1 MIFKTF
7 DSDIDNMSSRWG
19 MFGKSFSDIG
29 DTITTKWKQ
38 VTDYVAV
45 TNDATISGMMSAWKG
60 TSPVQ
65 FLSDDSVVN
74 VLNDYNKALDKG
86 AEATAKFFEAGTDN
100 DFMNGWLKQLKG
112 APATMDDYK
121 AAVAKA
127 ELAQNGLTASMVASK
142 VAALALNVAVSMGVS
157 IAISALIKL
166 VDNLVHANEK
176 AIEKAEELRD
186 KYNDFKETNASN
198 VKTLNDLKDEFE
210 ELSDG
215 VSQYGDNISLTTE
228 QYARYQEIVQQI
240 VGMSPSLAE
249 GYDTENG
256 YIADKNGLL
265 ERAIELQ
272 EIEYRNELRKITN
285 LDNLKTSMS
294 GYIAEYKEAL
304 NGGYVTSEGN
314 IIGTTIDTDFK
325 NSLWEVFNTNNRDN
339 YDGQSMARDIME
351 SLGVKDIDKEIEKY
365 INEYGYWQDSDF
377 WNDYCDKIVSNL
389 DVVTNSL
396 TAEEVGLDDT
406 IFDQNIEKL
415 ESYAEQYSDMKDS
428 VKSANESIQTDLGHI
443 AEYADGYSDLSKEQQ
458 KFVTDYLK
466 GFDISDITSENSMGI
481 LEYDEDKM
489 ASVKNQIKKFVEELS
504 HDDSTK
510 QALTDLY
517 APPSDNETI
526 EEYKNRID
534 SALEVIRKYCEAN
547 GIEIPVGISDVED
560 STTDLEDSYKQ
571 TITNA
576 QEKFDTKMSEDQ
588 LSAVEYYN
596 QATESAEK
604 YRSSLDDIYKSYN
617 GISNVDR
624 DIIYWDD
631 ENLEKYKS
639 FIESWGESAEDLK
652 GTWSTVLGSSEN
664 IDGVEVAFTAMLQ
677 TDHGLVPLDQDT
689 FWDYFDTIFNQSWNE
704 DGTFNADKFIKL
716 DSEGADMMINGQMEH
731 VANMIA
737 AAEGQYMNGVKLTA
751 DDVIAIGSPG
761 YDENGKDLLPGNNSK
776 YKGNSMH
783 EVQEWALENR
793 YALAQL
799 DEQAKKSNTTVNQLI
814 ADTEKFG
821 DNTDWESWFAENVHT
836 QEEIDKWREIAQ
848 NCNDATEA
856 KKKYLKADTSKEPP
870 VFSDIFSLKD
880 TNDTLTTLGK
890 ISESIDTIQN
900 AYNTLNSAIDE
911 YNNSGSISIDTLQ
924 SIVALGDDWYD
935 YLLDENGALK
945 LDKESLQALTLS
957 RLADMK
963 AQIQQNM
970 IDSVKK
976 INDDAS
982 AKEYLTSTNYKTA
995 DSIEAV
1001 TDAMIDQALAE
1012 KRLLVDSGDLSQENY
1027 DLIEKKLRGDIEKS
1041 NLLVSNISLDDISLS
1056 GGSSSSKSNSKSNSK
1071 DSIDIIDFAEEK
1083 LNHLNT
1089 LIDDT
1094 QKHIEQLEGSANK
1107 NALVDSLV
1115 DINKSKMNTL
1125 EQVSDLYT
1133 RMANEYLA
1141 KIPEQYKGLA
1151 KEGGLEIDKFIGDGN
1166 SEVTDAIKDY
1176 QTWANKVDDINSQLI
1191 ELKQTLKDLEV
1202 DKFNNIKDDFDSM
1215 YSILDKNK
1223 SKIKDVVSLLET
1235 QEQNVGQGFYEE
1247 LITETKS
1254 QIQIL
1259 KEERDTLTSQMTS
1272 ALRNGIEYGSNEW
1285 KDMYDALQDVDS
1297 SIISCENDLKDFQ
1310 RSINELHWNTLEKIK
1325 DQFSSISSELDNL
1338 NSLLEKDT
1346 VTSNGKFTS
1355 EAITQIGLLAQKY
1368 ELAKNEVSQY
1378 NKEIKY
1384 LENLYKNGKIS
1395 INEYT
1400 DKLNELRDS
1409 QFSSISTAEEAKKA
1423 ILDLAEARVNEAI
1436 DAIDEETDAYEELIN
1451 KQKDSLQAEKD
1462 LYEYKKNIAQK
1473 EKEISALKRKINAMM
1488 GSDDASTI
1496 AEREKLEAE
1505 LAEAVNDLEDYK
1517 YDHSVEVRS
1526 DALDKELEDY
1536 KDAQDKRTEA
1546 LKDSL
1551 KNEEEVLNK
1560 AISEAKSRAN
1570 EISNTLLTLER
1581 KQGITI
1587 ASCIITPWRTGSS
1600 AIAGYNQALN
1610 SSTSN
1615 FTAKLNGI
1623 KTNIQSVQ
1631 TQANNMASTIMSAFN
1646 ISNNSGVYEAISKV
1660 RQNLYNTSVESIH
1673 LKQWISS
1680 ALNSTYGNGAVN
1692 SINNVRDA
1700 ANKAGSSVNGLRYEI
1715 NQLSKSIPDLTTNMT
1730 AFATGAY
1737 AASSYKDLLDMIKR
1751 NEAKLSAQSGQG
1763 NLPSAGINK
1772 YLPFP
1777 MFAEG
1782 GVVNGKSN
1790 KLAQSFGEDVTIFAK
1805 KGERVLSLEQTK
1817 SFDKLV
1823 SNLPEIT
1830 PKLEDFVKTFKLP
1843 QNNFTKVGSSTPIIN
1858 IDAGITVQGN
1868 IDKNF
1873 AKEFENMQ
1881 NQLTK
1886 NVTGKIATS
1895 LEKLGMQKNN
1905 CRPL

>member
-1 MIFKTF
+1 MALVMAENEGVSAKQKDIVETISQIAAKETLIEVSNKELLSNVNEKLAKTGVTSATEELTIAKLREVAASNEEGSALAKETLEMLGLGEASKATSIALKGLAMVGNMIAAWAIAEVLQLAIKGL
-7 DSDIDNMSSRWG
+7 DELANSVDNCKERVDTLMSSYQ
-19 MFGKSFSDIG
+19 
-29 DTITTKWKQ
+29 T
-38 VTDYVAV
+38 
-45 TNDATISGMMSAWKG
+45 
-60 TSPVQ
+60 
-65 FLSDDSVVN
+65 
-74 VLNDYNKALDKG
+74 ALDTANSNASRVEELASDYEKLSKG
-86 AEATAKFFEAGTDN
+86 VNNLGENVSLTSKEYEQYNSLVSEIADMFPTLIQGYNDQGTAILN
-100 DFMNGWLKQLKG
+100 LKG
-112 APATMDDYK
+112 
-121 AAVAKA
+121 
-127 ELAQNGLTASMVASK
+127 
-142 VAALALNVAVSMGVS
+142 NVEG
-157 IAISALIKL
+157 
-166 VDNLVHANEK
+166 
-176 AIEKAEELRD
+176 LRD
-186 KYNDFKETNASN
+186 A
-198 VKTLNDLKDEFE
+198 
-210 ELSDG
+210 
-215 VSQYGDNISLTTE
+215 
-228 QYARYQEIVQQI
+228 
-240 VGMSPSLAE
+240 
-249 GYDTENG
+249 
-256 YIADKNGLL
+256 
-265 ERAIELQ
+265 
-272 EIEYRNELRKITN
+272 
-285 LDNLKTSMS
+285 
-294 GYIAEYKEAL
+294 YKEAQTEAYNTL
-304 NGGYVTSEGN
+304 IASGENGDGN
-314 IIGTTIDTDFK
+314 DIIK
-325 NSLWEVFNTNNRDN
+325 QWEDIHNT
-339 YDGQSMARDIME
+339 GFFARLFD
-351 SLGVKDIDKEIEKY
+351 LGAADVGGKISVSDALAQLEEIQK
-365 INEYGYWQDSDF
+365 
-377 WNDYCDKIVSNL
+377 
-389 DVVTNSL
+389 L
-396 TAEEVGLDDT
+396 TAEEYR
-406 IFDQNIEKL
+406 NIENIVEVGSHKEI
-415 ESYAEQYSDMKDS
+415 ESLTD
-428 VKSANESIQTDLGHI
+428 IQKEIGYGSYIGKALGI
-443 AEYADGYSDLSKEQQ
+443 DEN
-458 KFVTDYLK
+458 VTDK
-466 GFDISDITSENSMGI
+466 EF
-481 LEYDEDKM
+481 
-489 ASVKNQIKKFVEELS
+489 EEAK
-504 HDDSTK
+504 K
-510 QALTDLY
+510 QAKILAQTY
-517 APPSDNETI
+517 NAEI
-526 EEYKNRID
+526 E
-534 SALEVIRKYCEAN
+534 SAL
-547 GIEIPVGISDVED
+547 SDVETLANAYLMTNDDYSKLTDNSKTAASLLVNNLTEDIANDFSSKEDVGSWVD
-560 STTDLEDSYKQ
+560 SVVSKLQNNPTLSNAINGLFTTDLSNMSVDEVKAVVDRYINTIAKILEEDPVELKIRLGFDSYDKLAKEYNQ
-571 TITNA
+571 TIENA

-856 KKKYLKADTSKEPP
+856 KKKYLKADTSKETPI
-870 VFSDIFSLKD
+870 FSDIFSLKD
-880 TNDTLTTLGK
+880 TEDNLTALGK

-1094 QKHIEQLEGSANK
+1094 QKHIEQLEGSGNK
-1107 NALVDSLV
+1107 NALTDSLI

-1310 RSINELHWNTLEKIK
+1310 KSINELHWNTLEKIK
-1325 DQFSSISSELDNL
+1325 DQFSSISSELDSL

-1355 EAITQIGLLAQKY
+1355 ESITRIGLLAQKY
-1368 ELAKNEVSQY
+1368 ELARNEVAQY

-1700 ANKAGSSVNGLRYEI
+1700 ANKANIILY
-1715 NQLSKSIPDLTTNMT
+1715 
-1730 AFATGAY
+1730 
-1737 AASSYKDLLDMIKR
+1737 IK
-1751 NEAKLSAQSGQG
+1751 
-1763 NLPSAGINK
+1763 
-1772 YLPFP
+1772 
-1777 MFAEG
+1777 
-1782 GVVNGKSN
+1782 
-1790 KLAQSFGEDVTIFAK
+1790 
-1805 KGERVLSLEQTK
+1805 
-1817 SFDKLV
+1817 
-1823 SNLPEIT
+1823 
-1830 PKLEDFVKTFKLP
+1830 
-1843 QNNFTKVGSSTPIIN
+1843 
-1858 IDAGITVQGN
+1858 
-1868 IDKNF
+1868 
-1873 AKEFENMQ
+1873 
-1881 NQLTK
+1881 
-1886 NVTGKIATS
+1886 
-1895 LEKLGMQKNN
+1895 
-1905 CRPL
+1905 

>member
-1 MIFKTF
+1 MIFKTIDSSVDNTRKTLSLFNKDWNTYKTNWQQGFSQNGIAGGIKSIFQSSNSNSVISKDQLQILRNWNNAVEHGCTSQKTFNRIIENADDNTKLYFSGLNKGKGSVEGLKNAQNVAKQSTIGLTIAQTALNAAISLGITAAIMLAIKGF
-7 DSDIDNMSSRWG
+7 DKLANSAKRASEAADEAFSNTTEKVQKNEEEAKSLDELISKYKELKTSENLDVDGRKEIKEIQNDIADLVGVQASNLDLVN
-19 MFGKSFSDIG
+19 GKLDDEISKLDEISEKEAKNAYE
-29 DTITTKWKQ
+29 T
-38 VTDYVAV
+38 
-45 TNDATISGMMSAWKG
+45 ATANYNNSKKASEKATG
-60 TSPVQ
+60 
-65 FLSDDSVVN
+65 DDSFLFFDGIAYTGKREKEAEKILQNAGFNN
-74 VLNDYNKALDKG
+74 VQAGGFFGNTLFVRDEFDDDYN
-86 AEATAKFFEAGTDN
+86 E
-100 DFMNGWLKQLKG
+100 LKG
-112 APATMDDYK
+112 AQEKADYLQSMIDIL
-121 AAVAKA
+121 
-127 ELAQNGLTASMVASK
+127 EQNG
-142 VAALALNVAVSMGVS
+142 
-157 IAISALIKL
+157 
-166 VDNLVHANEK
+166 
-176 AIEKAEELRD
+176 
-186 KYNDFKETNASN
+186 
-198 VKTLNDLKDEFE
+198 
-210 ELSDG
+210 
-215 VSQYGDNISLTTE
+215 Q
-228 QYARYQEIVQQI
+228 
-240 VGMSPSLAE
+240 
-249 GYDTENG
+249 
-256 YIADKNGLL
+256 
-265 ERAIELQ
+265 RA
-272 EIEYRNELRKITN
+272 
-285 LDNLKTSMS
+285 
-294 GYIAEYKEAL
+294 
-304 NGGYVTSEGN
+304 
-314 IIGTTIDTDFK
+314 
-325 NSLWEVFNTNNRDN
+325 
-339 YDGQSMARDIME
+339 
-351 SLGVKDIDKEIEKY
+351 
-365 INEYGYWQDSDF
+365 
-377 WNDYCDKIVSNL
+377 
-389 DVVTNSL
+389 
-396 TAEEVGLDDT
+396 
-406 IFDQNIEKL
+406 
-415 ESYAEQYSDMKDS
+415 
-428 VKSANESIQTDLGHI
+428 
-443 AEYADGYSDLSKEQQ
+443 
-458 KFVTDYLK
+458 
-466 GFDISDITSENSMGI
+466 
-481 LEYDEDKM
+481 
-489 ASVKNQIKKFVEELS
+489 
-504 HDDSTK
+504 
-510 QALTDLY
+510 TDLY
-517 APPSDNETI
+517 AGLISQRDKYLQYIDNQQDAANSLVNSWISYSQFSNDELSKI
-526 EEYKNRID
+526 NVDSVDSFEEYRQKMIAEAKNDESIGKMLAD
-534 SALEVIRKYCEAN
+534 GTLSDEDLENAVNDFMATSTKFSTWYEQWIGN
-547 GIEIPVGISDVED
+547 IESDVQH
-560 STTDLEDSYKQ
+560 K
-571 TITNA
+571 
-576 QEKFDTKMSEDQ
+576 
-588 LSAVEYYN
+588 
-596 QATESAEK
+596 
-604 YRSSLDDIYKSYN
+604 
-617 GISNVDR
+617 
-624 DIIYWDD
+624 
-631 ENLEKYKS
+631 
-639 FIESWGESAEDLK
+639 
-652 GTWSTVLGSSEN
+652 
-664 IDGVEVAFTAMLQ
+664 
-677 TDHGLVPLDQDT
+677 
-689 FWDYFDTIFNQSWNE
+689 
-704 DGTFNADKFIKL
+704 
-716 DSEGADMMINGQMEH
+716 
-731 VANMIA
+731 
-737 AAEGQYMNGVKLTA
+737 
-751 DDVIAIGSPG
+751 
-761 YDENGKDLLPGNNSK
+761 
-776 YKGNSMH
+776 
-783 EVQEWALENR
+783 
-793 YALAQL
+793 
-799 DEQAKKSNTTVNQLI
+799 
-814 ADTEKFG
+814 
-821 DNTDWESWFAENVHT
+821 
-836 QEEIDKWREIAQ
+836 
-848 NCNDATEA
+848 
-856 KKKYLKADTSKEPP
+856 PP

-880 TNDTLTTLGK
+880 TEDNLTALGK

-1056 GGSSSSKSNSKSNSK
+1056 GGSSSSKSNSK

-1115 DINKSKMNTL
+1115 DINKSKMDTL

-1133 RMANEYLA
+1133 RMADEYLA
-1141 KIPEQYKGLA
+1141 KIPKQYKELA

-1166 SEVTDAIKDY
+1166 SEVTDAIKNY
-1176 QTWANKVDDINSQLI
+1176 QTWADKVDDINSQLI

-1215 YSILDKNK
+1215 YGILDKNK

-1259 KEERDTLTSQMTS
+1259 KEERDTLTSQMAS

-1310 RSINELHWNTLEKIK
+1310 KSINELHWNTLEKIK
-1325 DQFSSISSELDNL
+1325 DQFSSISSELDSL

-1346 VTSNGKFTS
+1346 VTSNGNFTS
-1355 EAITQIGLLAQKY
+1355 ESITRIGLLAQKY
-1368 ELAKNEVSQY
+1368 ELARNEVAQY
-1378 NKEIKY
+1378 NEEIKY

-1436 DAIDEETDAYEELIN
+1436 DDETDAYEELIN

-1560 AISEAKSRAN
+1560 AINEAKSRAN

-1623 KTNIQSVQ
+1623 KTNIQGVQ

-1673 LKQWISS
+1673 LGQWISS

-1692 SINNVRDA
+1692 SINNVKDA
-1700 ANKAGSSVNGLRYEI
+1700 ANKANIILY
-1715 NQLSKSIPDLTTNMT
+1715 
-1730 AFATGAY
+1730 
-1737 AASSYKDLLDMIKR
+1737 IK
-1751 NEAKLSAQSGQG
+1751 
-1763 NLPSAGINK
+1763 
-1772 YLPFP
+1772 
-1777 MFAEG
+1777 
-1782 GVVNGKSN
+1782 
-1790 KLAQSFGEDVTIFAK
+1790 
-1805 KGERVLSLEQTK
+1805 
-1817 SFDKLV
+1817 
-1823 SNLPEIT
+1823 
-1830 PKLEDFVKTFKLP
+1830 
-1843 QNNFTKVGSSTPIIN
+1843 
-1858 IDAGITVQGN
+1858 
-1868 IDKNF
+1868 
-1873 AKEFENMQ
+1873 
-1881 NQLTK
+1881 
-1886 NVTGKIATS
+1886 
-1895 LEKLGMQKNN
+1895 
-1905 CRPL
+1905 

>member
-1 MIFKTF
+1 MAENEGVSAKQKDIVETISQIAAKETLIEVSNKELLSNVNEKLAKTGVTSATEELTIAKLREVAASNEEGSALAKETLEMLGLGEASKATSIALKGLAMVGNMIAAWAIAEVLQLAIKGL
-7 DSDIDNMSSRWG
+7 DELANSVDNCKERVDTLMSSYQ
-19 MFGKSFSDIG
+19 
-29 DTITTKWKQ
+29 T
-38 VTDYVAV
+38 
-45 TNDATISGMMSAWKG
+45 
-60 TSPVQ
+60 
-65 FLSDDSVVN
+65 
-74 VLNDYNKALDKG
+74 ALDTANSNASRVEELASDYEKLSKG
-86 AEATAKFFEAGTDN
+86 VNNLGENVSLTSKEYEQYNSLVSEIADMFPTLIQGYNDQGTAILN
-100 DFMNGWLKQLKG
+100 LKG
-112 APATMDDYK
+112 
-121 AAVAKA
+121 
-127 ELAQNGLTASMVASK
+127 
-142 VAALALNVAVSMGVS
+142 NVEG
-157 IAISALIKL
+157 
-166 VDNLVHANEK
+166 
-176 AIEKAEELRD
+176 LRD
-186 KYNDFKETNASN
+186 A
-198 VKTLNDLKDEFE
+198 
-210 ELSDG
+210 
-215 VSQYGDNISLTTE
+215 
-228 QYARYQEIVQQI
+228 
-240 VGMSPSLAE
+240 
-249 GYDTENG
+249 
-256 YIADKNGLL
+256 
-265 ERAIELQ
+265 
-272 EIEYRNELRKITN
+272 
-285 LDNLKTSMS
+285 
-294 GYIAEYKEAL
+294 YKEAQTEAYNTL
-304 NGGYVTSEGN
+304 IASGENGDGN
-314 IIGTTIDTDFK
+314 DIIK
-325 NSLWEVFNTNNRDN
+325 QWEDIHNT
-339 YDGQSMARDIME
+339 GFFARLFD
-351 SLGVKDIDKEIEKY
+351 LGAADVGGKISVSDALAQLEEIQK
-365 INEYGYWQDSDF
+365 
-377 WNDYCDKIVSNL
+377 
-389 DVVTNSL
+389 L
-396 TAEEVGLDDT
+396 TAEEYR
-406 IFDQNIEKL
+406 NIENIVEVGSHKEI
-415 ESYAEQYSDMKDS
+415 ESLTD
-428 VKSANESIQTDLGHI
+428 IQKEIGYGSYIGKALGI
-443 AEYADGYSDLSKEQQ
+443 DEN
-458 KFVTDYLK
+458 VTDK
-466 GFDISDITSENSMGI
+466 EF
-481 LEYDEDKM
+481 
-489 ASVKNQIKKFVEELS
+489 EEAK
-504 HDDSTK
+504 K
-510 QALTDLY
+510 QAKILAQTY
-517 APPSDNETI
+517 NAEI
-526 EEYKNRID
+526 E
-534 SALEVIRKYCEAN
+534 SAL
-547 GIEIPVGISDVED
+547 SDVETLANAYLMTNDDYSKLTDNSKTAASLLVNNLTEDIANDFSSKEDVGSWVD
-560 STTDLEDSYKQ
+560 SVVSKLQNNPTLSNAINGLFTTDLSNMSVDEVKAVVDRYINTIAKILEEDPVELKIRLGFDSYDKLAKEYNQ
-571 TITNA
+571 TIENA

-856 KKKYLKADTSKEPP
+856 KKKYLKADTSKETPI
-870 VFSDIFSLKD
+870 FSDIFSLKD
-880 TNDTLTTLGK
+880 TEDNLTALGK

-1094 QKHIEQLEGSANK
+1094 QKHIEQLEGSGNK
-1107 NALVDSLV
+1107 NALTDSLI

-1505 LAEAVNDLEDYK
+1505 LAEVVNDLEDYK

-1560 AISEAKSRAN
+1560 AINEAKSRAN

-1587 ASCIITPWRTGSS
+1587 ASCIINPWRTGSS

>member
-1 MIFKTF
+1 MIFKT
-7 DSDIDNMSSRWG
+7 IDDNSTLSGRRIVSTFEARRIAQEKVNASLREHAAQLEIDKAALTSLEQKVASGTTYEEAYAQSMKRASAAA
-19 MFGKSFSDIG
+19 KEHA
-29 DTITTKWKQ
+29 ITTKGLAGTTDTFVAKQ
-38 VTDYVAV
+38 RSAQAAM
-45 TNDATISGMMSAWKG
+45 DATATSSKG
-60 TSPVQ
+60 A
-65 FLSDDSVVN
+65 VVG
-74 VLNDYNKALDKG
+74 VKALK
-86 AEATAKFFEAGTDN
+86 
-100 DFMNGWLKQLKG
+100 
-112 APATMDDYK
+112 
-121 AAVAKA
+121 
-127 ELAQNGLTASMVASK
+127 LAFNMFSGIVISF
-142 VAALALNVAVSMGVS
+142 
-157 IAISALIKL
+157 AISKIIEGFQYLAESAERAKEKL
-166 VDNLVHANEK
+166 ENIRTDLSENNSSYE
-176 AIEKAEELRD
+176 
-186 KYNDFKETNASN
+186 SN
-198 VKTLNDLKDEFE
+198 RKTLEGLRSEYDELTDKADKLGGVQNLTNE
-210 ELSDG
+210 EYQRYTEII
-215 VSQYGDNISLTTE
+215 SQILGITPKLITGWDDEGNAIS
-228 QYARYQEIVQQI
+228 
-240 VGMSPSLAE
+240 
-249 GYDTENG
+249 N
-256 YIADKNGLL
+256 KNGLL
-265 ERAIELQ
+265 QQSIDLLDEEYEKSLRNNTTKKKNEDVANGVITELDEFENSADTKTASGTRYDLVWKDFRDYVDKAVAKGIDYTYKNTGVVGHDSEDVAYAINEFVYGDSLYETTELNEVYGWLGSLQ
-272 EIEYRNELRKITN
+272 ERI
-285 LDNLKTSMS
+285 SS
-294 GYIAEYKEAL
+294 
-304 NGGYVTSEGN
+304 SE
-314 IIGTTIDTDFK
+314 
-325 NSLWEVFNTNNRDN
+325 
-339 YDGQSMARDIME
+339 E
-351 SLGVKDIDKEIEKY
+351 SLKQFTESLS
-365 INEYGYWQDSDF
+365 DSDNPIYQWF
-377 WNDYCDKIVSNL
+377 TDEQIDQLIEDSNSYFQELDRIQDDRETYYQKYKDQLNWNARATTDNNGENAYKQLSD
-389 DVVTNSL
+389 
-396 TAEEVGLDDT
+396 
-406 IFDQNIEKL
+406 
-415 ESYAEQYSDMKDS
+415 ESK
-428 VKSANESIQTDLGHI
+428 T
-443 AEYADGYSDLSKEQQ
+443 
-458 KFVTDYLK
+458 
-466 GFDISDITSENSMGI
+466 
-481 LEYDEDKM
+481 
-489 ASVKNQIKKFVEELS
+489 
-504 HDDSTK
+504 
-510 QALTDLY
+510 ALTDYIDNLDY
-517 APPSDNETI
+517 ASIKTSD
-526 EEYKNRID
+526 D
-534 SALEVIRKYCEAN
+534 FVDMAN
-547 GIEIPVGISDVED
+547 NVKSFTKLLASD
-560 STTDLEDSYKQ
+560 STLSDYMSDIYTPQGDDESIEDYSKRVNDAIKNVQKYIKDNNLNVSLDFGTDENPKGIKESVNKLEDSYDQAIDRFSNHATEKQ
-571 TITNA
+571 SKAMAEA
-576 QEKFDTKMSEDQ
+576 QQNLEDEYQKISDWGLDDYADQIKNGTLPSQFGNVDMDNRQIIDWNIDNIERWKDALSDIKYYDKDGNFVESYYDQ
-588 LSAVEYYN
+588 LE
-596 QATESAEK
+596 ESAK
-604 YRSSLDDIYKSYN
+604 N
-617 GISNVDR
+617 
-624 DIIYWDD
+624 
-631 ENLEKYKS
+631 
-639 FIESWGESAEDLK
+639 GESCIDTVFGDLMDK
-652 GTWSTVLGSSEN
+652 IEGYGD
-664 IDGVEVAFTAMLQ
+664 ITALSFSHVVNN
-677 TDHGLVPLDQDT
+677 D
-689 FWDYFDTIFNQSWNE
+689 
-704 DGTFNADKFIKL
+704 DGTFEFLGQKTAEEYLYGILDMAKKDGDMSIDHILELDKKGFKNAEVYDAQGKVIGETYIHGIISGFNENAEDI
-716 DSEGADMMINGQMEH
+716 SELTHFAGKYGAVQ
-731 VANMIA
+731 IA
-737 AAEGQYMNGVKLTA
+737 KDEIAELEKQF
-751 DDVIAIGSPG
+751 
-761 YDENGKDLLPGNNSK
+761 GKDGSQTIK
-776 YKGNSMH
+776 
-783 EVQEWALENR
+783 
-793 YALAQL
+793 
-799 DEQAKKSNTTVNQLI
+799 DFF
-814 ADTEKFG
+814 DTEG
-821 DNTDWESWFAENVHT
+821 INT
-836 QEEIDKWREIAQ
+836 QEEIDYF
-848 NCNDATEA
+848 NDVTKNAKTAEEAIKAYTNA
-856 KKKYLKADTSKEPP
+856 KKASKEPP

-900 AYNTLNSAIDE
+900 AYNTLNSAIEE
-911 YNNSGSISIDTLQ
+911 YNDSGSISIDALQ
-924 SIVALGDDWYD
+924 SIIALGDDWYD

-1133 RMANEYLA
+1133 RMADEYLA
-1141 KIPEQYKGLA
+1141 KIHEQYKGLA

-1166 SEVTDAIKDY
+1166 SEVTDAIKNY
-1176 QTWANKVDDINSQLI
+1176 QTWADKVDDINSQLI

-1215 YSILDKNK
+1215 YNILDKNK

-1310 RSINELHWNTLEKIK
+1310 KSINELHWNTLEKIK
-1325 DQFSSISSELDNL
+1325 DQFSSISSELDSL

-1355 EAITQIGLLAQKY
+1355 ESITRIGLLAQKY
-1368 ELAKNEVSQY
+1368 ELARNEVSQY
-1378 NKEIKY
+1378 NEEIKY
-1384 LENLYKNGKIS
+1384 LDKLYSEGKVS

-1423 ILDLAEARVNEAI
+1423 ILDLAESRVNEAI
-1436 DAIDEETDAYEELIN
+1436 DAINDETDAYEELIN
-1451 KQKDSLQAEKD
+1451 KQKESLQAEKD
-1462 LYEYKKNIAQK
+1462 LYEYKKNIVQK
-1473 EKEISALKRKINAMM
+1473 EKEISSIKRKINAMM
-1488 GSDDASTI
+1488 GSDDAATI

-1517 YDHSVEVRS
+1517 YDHAVDTRS

-1536 KDAQDKRTEA
+1536 KDAQEKRTEA

-1551 KNEEEVLNK
+1551 KNEDKVLKK
-1560 AISEAKSRAN
+1560 AIAEAKSRAN
-1570 EISNTLLTLER
+1570 EISKTLLDLEK
-1581 KQGITI
+1581 KQNVSIN
-1587 ASCIITPWRTGSS
+1587 SCIINPWRTGSS

>member
-1 MIFKTF
+1 MIFKT
-7 DSDIDNMSSRWG
+7 IDDNSTLSGQRIVSTFEARRIAQEKVNASLREHAAQLEIDKAALTSLEQKVASGTTYEEAYAQSMKRASAAA
-19 MFGKSFSDIG
+19 KEHA
-29 DTITTKWKQ
+29 ITTKGIAGTTDTFVAKQ
-38 VTDYVAV
+38 KSAQAAI
-45 TNDATISGMMSAWKG
+45 DATATSSKG
-60 TSPVQ
+60 A
-65 FLSDDSVVN
+65 VVG
-74 VLNDYNKALDKG
+74 VKALK
-86 AEATAKFFEAGTDN
+86 
-100 DFMNGWLKQLKG
+100 
-112 APATMDDYK
+112 
-121 AAVAKA
+121 
-127 ELAQNGLTASMVASK
+127 LAFNMFSGIVISF
-142 VAALALNVAVSMGVS
+142 
-157 IAISALIKL
+157 AISKIIEGFQYLAESAERAKEKL
-166 VDNLVHANEK
+166 ENIRTNLTENNSSYE
-176 AIEKAEELRD
+176 
-186 KYNDFKETNASN
+186 SN
-198 VKTLNDLKDEFE
+198 RKTLEGLRSEYDELTDKADKLGGVQNLTNE
-210 ELSDG
+210 EYQRYTEIM
-215 VSQYGDNISLTTE
+215 SQILGIAPKLITGWDNEGNAIS
-228 QYARYQEIVQQI
+228 
-240 VGMSPSLAE
+240 
-249 GYDTENG
+249 N
-256 YIADKNGLL
+256 KNGLL
-265 ERAIELQ
+265 QKSIDLLDEEYEKSLRNNTTKKKNEDVANGVITELDEFENSADTKTASGTRYDLVWKDFRDYVDKAVAKGIDYTYKNTGVVGHDSADVAYAINEFVYGDSLYEMTELNKVYGWLGSLQ
-272 EIEYRNELRKITN
+272 ERISSSEESLKQFTESLSDSENPIYQWFTDEQIDQLIEDSNAYFQELDRIQDDRETYYQKFKDQLNWNAQAVADDSGQNVYKQLSDESKSAITDYINN
-285 LDNLKTSMS
+285 LDYASIKTSDDFLAMDNDVRSFTKTLASDDTFADYINDIYTPQGEDESIEDYSKRVNDAIANVQKYIKDNNLSIPLDFGAEDDPKGIQESVDKLQDKYDATINRFKTNEESNLEELKLSYQEAIDKRKELYS
-294 GYIAEYKEAL
+294 GTDYVGNVDINNRPVVINDDGSYSTTSTSFQEKWVGDEENGHYIITHFTPILPDGTVLDDDSLNEYIDKILNSANPMEADKVE
-304 NGGYVTSEGN
+304 NGGKGIVYKV
-314 IIGTTIDTDFK
+314 DT
-325 NSLWEVFNTNNRDN
+325 
-339 YDGQSMARDIME
+339 
-351 SLGVKDIDKEIEKY
+351 
-365 INEYGYWQDSDF
+365 
-377 WNDYCDKIVSNL
+377 
-389 DVVTNSL
+389 
-396 TAEEVGLDDT
+396 
-406 IFDQNIEKL
+406 
-415 ESYAEQYSDMKDS
+415 
-428 VKSANESIQTDLGHI
+428 
-443 AEYADGYSDLSKEQQ
+443 
-458 KFVTDYLK
+458 
-466 GFDISDITSENSMGI
+466 
-481 LEYDEDKM
+481 
-489 ASVKNQIKKFVEELS
+489 QI
-504 HDDSTK
+504 
-510 QALTDLY
+510 
-517 APPSDNETI
+517 
-526 EEYKNRID
+526 
-534 SALEVIRKYCEAN
+534 
-547 GIEIPVGISDVED
+547 
-560 STTDLEDSYKQ
+560 
-571 TITNA
+571 
-576 QEKFDTKMSEDQ
+576 
-588 LSAVEYYN
+588 
-596 QATESAEK
+596 
-604 YRSSLDDIYKSYN
+604 
-617 GISNVDR
+617 
-624 DIIYWDD
+624 
-631 ENLEKYKS
+631 
-639 FIESWGESAEDLK
+639 
-652 GTWSTVLGSSEN
+652 
-664 IDGVEVAFTAMLQ
+664 
-677 TDHGLVPLDQDT
+677 
-689 FWDYFDTIFNQSWNE
+689 
-704 DGTFNADKFIKL
+704 
-716 DSEGADMMINGQMEH
+716 
-731 VANMIA
+731 
-737 AAEGQYMNGVKLTA
+737 
-751 DDVIAIGSPG
+751 
-761 YDENGKDLLPGNNSK
+761 NGKDITDDNLEDAFGVADAWDVDMHNLQDK
-776 YKGNSMH
+776 MYK
-783 EVQEWALENR
+783 
-793 YALAQL
+793 
-799 DEQAKKSNTTVNQLI
+799 DEAAIKTQIAKFDDGVDGSQKI
-814 ADTEKFG
+814 KDFFDTEG
-821 DNTDWESWFAENVHT
+821 INT
-836 QEEIDKWREIAQ
+836 QEEIDAFNDVTKGINNADLAIQKWNEHKIEG
-848 NCNDATEA
+848 N
-856 KKKYLKADTSKEPP
+856 KTSI
-870 VFSDIFSLKD
+870 SDIFQLKNANNES
-880 TNDTLTTLGK
+880 TELGK
-890 ISESIDTIQN
+890 LSDQLDKIQTAYSSLMAATEQYNETGYITIDQ
-900 AYNTLNSAIDE
+900 YQAI
-911 YNNSGSISIDTLQ
+911 L
-924 SIVALGDDWYD
+924 
-935 YLLDENGALK
+935 ENGAQFLDYLVDEDGNLK
-945 LDKESLQALTLS
+945 TDTASMQELAKA
-957 RLADMK
+957 RLYEME
-963 AQIQQNM
+963 AQIQQGLVDNVT
-970 IDSVKK
+970 S
-976 INDDAS
+976 INTEADANT
-982 AKEYLTSTNYKTA
+982 YLASTNYELA
-995 DSIEAV
+995 DSYQAV
-1001 TDAMIDQALAE
+1001 SQAAIDTWKTQALKNGLSSNVIDTVLE
-1012 KRLLVDSGDLSQENY
+1012 KYNSDSKKISDLTQKTILGVDTNPDAT
-1027 DLIEKKLRGDIEKS
+1027 LR
-1041 NLLVSNISLDDISLS
+1041 
-1056 GGSSSSKSNSKSNSK
+1056 SSSSNSGSSKSNSK

-1094 QKHIEQLEGSANK
+1094 QKHIEQLEGSGNK
-1107 NALVDSLV
+1107 NALTDSLI

-1176 QTWANKVDDINSQLI
+1176 QTWADKVDDINSQLI

-1235 QEQNVGQGFYEE
+1235 QGQNVGQGFYEE

-1310 RSINELHWNTLEKIK
+1310 KSINELHWNTLEKIK
-1325 DQFSSISSELDNL
+1325 DQFSSISSELDSL

-1355 EAITQIGLLAQKY
+1355 ESITRIGLLAQKY
-1368 ELAKNEVSQY
+1368 ELARNEVAQY

>member
-1 MIFKTF
+1 MIFKT
-7 DSDIDNMSSRWG
+7 IDDNSTLSGQRIVSTFEARRIAQEKVNASLREHAAQLEIDKAALTSLEQKVASGTTYEEAYAQSMKRASAAA
-19 MFGKSFSDIG
+19 KEHA
-29 DTITTKWKQ
+29 ITTKGLAGTTDTFVAKQ
-38 VTDYVAV
+38 KSAQAAM
-45 TNDATISGMMSAWKG
+45 DATATSSKG
-60 TSPVQ
+60 A
-65 FLSDDSVVN
+65 VVG
-74 VLNDYNKALDKG
+74 VKALK
-86 AEATAKFFEAGTDN
+86 
-100 DFMNGWLKQLKG
+100 
-112 APATMDDYK
+112 
-121 AAVAKA
+121 
-127 ELAQNGLTASMVASK
+127 LAFNMFSEIVISF
-142 VAALALNVAVSMGVS
+142 
-157 IAISALIKL
+157 AISKIIEGFQYLAESAERAKEKL
-166 VDNLVHANEK
+166 ENIRTDLSENNSSYE
-176 AIEKAEELRD
+176 
-186 KYNDFKETNASN
+186 SN
-198 VKTLNDLKDEFE
+198 RKTLEGLRSEYDELTDKADKLGGVQNLTNE
-210 ELSDG
+210 EYQRYTEIM
-215 VSQYGDNISLTTE
+215 SQILGIAPKLITGWDDEGNAIS
-228 QYARYQEIVQQI
+228 
-240 VGMSPSLAE
+240 
-249 GYDTENG
+249 N
-256 YIADKNGLL
+256 KNGLL
-265 ERAIELQ
+265 QKSIDLLDEEYEKSLRNNTTKKKNEDVANGVLTELDEFENSADTKTVSGTRHDLVWKDFRDYVDKAVAKGIDYTYKNTGVVGHDSADVAYAINEFVYGDNLFKDIGRDNSTESWLQAFQERILSSEESLKQFTESLSDSENPIYQWFTDEQIDQLIEDSNAYFQELDRIQDDRETYYQKFKDQLNWNAQAVADDSGQNVYKQLSDESKSAITDY
-272 EIEYRNELRKITN
+272 INN
-285 LDNLKTSMS
+285 LDYASIKTSDDFLAMDNDVRSFTKTLASDDTFADYINDIYTPQGEDESIEDYSKRVNDAIANVQKYIKDNNLSIPLDFGVEDDPKGIQESVDKLQDKYDATINRFKTNEESNLEELKLSYQEAIDKRKELYS
-294 GYIAEYKEAL
+294 GTDYVGNVDINNRPVVINDDGSYSTTSTSFQEKWVGDEENGHYIITHFTPILPDGTVLDDDSLNEYIDKILNSANPMEADKVE
-304 NGGYVTSEGN
+304 NGGKGIVYKV
-314 IIGTTIDTDFK
+314 DT
-325 NSLWEVFNTNNRDN
+325 
-339 YDGQSMARDIME
+339 
-351 SLGVKDIDKEIEKY
+351 
-365 INEYGYWQDSDF
+365 
-377 WNDYCDKIVSNL
+377 
-389 DVVTNSL
+389 
-396 TAEEVGLDDT
+396 
-406 IFDQNIEKL
+406 
-415 ESYAEQYSDMKDS
+415 
-428 VKSANESIQTDLGHI
+428 
-443 AEYADGYSDLSKEQQ
+443 
-458 KFVTDYLK
+458 
-466 GFDISDITSENSMGI
+466 
-481 LEYDEDKM
+481 
-489 ASVKNQIKKFVEELS
+489 QI
-504 HDDSTK
+504 
-510 QALTDLY
+510 
-517 APPSDNETI
+517 
-526 EEYKNRID
+526 
-534 SALEVIRKYCEAN
+534 
-547 GIEIPVGISDVED
+547 
-560 STTDLEDSYKQ
+560 
-571 TITNA
+571 
-576 QEKFDTKMSEDQ
+576 
-588 LSAVEYYN
+588 
-596 QATESAEK
+596 
-604 YRSSLDDIYKSYN
+604 
-617 GISNVDR
+617 
-624 DIIYWDD
+624 
-631 ENLEKYKS
+631 
-639 FIESWGESAEDLK
+639 
-652 GTWSTVLGSSEN
+652 
-664 IDGVEVAFTAMLQ
+664 
-677 TDHGLVPLDQDT
+677 
-689 FWDYFDTIFNQSWNE
+689 
-704 DGTFNADKFIKL
+704 
-716 DSEGADMMINGQMEH
+716 
-731 VANMIA
+731 
-737 AAEGQYMNGVKLTA
+737 
-751 DDVIAIGSPG
+751 
-761 YDENGKDLLPGNNSK
+761 NGKDITDDNLEDAFGVADAWDVDMHNLQDK
-776 YKGNSMH
+776 MYK
-783 EVQEWALENR
+783 
-793 YALAQL
+793 
-799 DEQAKKSNTTVNQLI
+799 DEAAIKTQIAKFDDGVDGSQKI
-814 ADTEKFG
+814 KDFFDTEG
-821 DNTDWESWFAENVHT
+821 INT
-836 QEEIDKWREIAQ
+836 QEEIDAFNDVTKGINNADLAIQKWNEHKIEG
-848 NCNDATEA
+848 N
-856 KKKYLKADTSKEPP
+856 KTSI
-870 VFSDIFSLKD
+870 SDIFQLKD
-880 TNDTLTTLGK
+880 ANNESTELGQLSDQLDNIQSAYTSLMDTIDQYNETGYITVDQYQAILSNGSQFLDYLIDEDGNLKTDTESMKELTKARLLAMEAQMQQGLIDNVTGINTEADAMTYLSSTNYELAESYNAVSEAALEAWKAQALKNGISQDTIDKVLNKRQSDSKK
-890 ISESIDTIQN
+890 ISDLTQKTILGVDTN
-900 AYNTLNSAIDE
+900 PDATLRSSSS
-911 YNNSGSISIDTLQ
+911 NSGS
-924 SIVALGDDWYD
+924 
-935 YLLDENGALK
+935 
-945 LDKESLQALTLS
+945 
-957 RLADMK
+957 
-963 AQIQQNM
+963 
-970 IDSVKK
+970 
-976 INDDAS
+976 
-982 AKEYLTSTNYKTA
+982 
-995 DSIEAV
+995 
-1001 TDAMIDQALAE
+1001 
-1012 KRLLVDSGDLSQENY
+1012 
-1027 DLIEKKLRGDIEKS
+1027 
-1041 NLLVSNISLDDISLS
+1041 
-1056 GGSSSSKSNSKSNSK
+1056 SKSNSK

-1133 RMANEYLA
+1133 KMADEYLA

-1166 SEVTDAIKDY
+1166 SEVTDAIKNY
-1176 QTWANKVDDINSQLI
+1176 QTWADKVDDINSQLI

-1215 YSILDKNK
+1215 YNILDKNK

-1310 RSINELHWNTLEKIK
+1310 KSINELHWNTLEKIK
-1325 DQFSSISSELDNL
+1325 DQFSSISSELDSL

-1355 EAITQIGLLAQKY
+1355 ESITRIGLLAQKY
-1368 ELAKNEVSQY
+1368 ELARNEVAQY

-1384 LENLYKNGKIS
+1384 LEKLYKNGKIS

-1560 AISEAKSRAN
+1560 AINEAKSRAN

-1631 TQANNMASTIMSAFN
+1631 TQANNMANTIMSAFN

>member
-1 MIFKTF
+1 MIDMVSLNNTFANNSMIFKTIDSSVDSTRKTLALFNKDWNTYKTNWQQGFSQNGFAGGVKSIFQSSSQNSVISKDQVQILRNWNNAVAHGCTNQETFNRIIANADDNTKMYFAGLNKGKGSIEGLKNAQNVAKQSTIGLTIAQTALNMAISMGLMAAISLAIKGF
-7 DSDIDNMSSRWG
+7 DKLINSAKRASEAADEAFSDTNEKVQQNEEEAKSLDELISKYKELKENGNLDIDGRKEVKELQNDIADLVG
-19 MFGKSFSDIG
+19 TQAKNLDLVNGKLDDEIAKLDEISAKEAKKAYE
-29 DTITTKWKQ
+29 T
-38 VTDYVAV
+38 
-45 TNDATISGMMSAWKG
+45 ATANYYNSKKASKKATG
-60 TSPVQ
+60 
-65 FLSDDSVVN
+65 DDSYLFFDGYAYVGKKEKEPIKILQDAGFNNAVQTGG
-74 VLNDYNKALDKG
+74 LNPFNQQV
-86 AEATAKFFEAGTDN
+86 FV
-100 DFMNGWLKQLKG
+100 
-112 APATMDDYK
+112 MDTFD
-121 AAVAKA
+121 
-127 ELAQNGLTASMVASK
+127 
-142 VAALALNVAVSMGVS
+142 
-157 IAISALIKL
+157 
-166 VDNLVHANEK
+166 
-176 AIEKAEELRD
+176 
-186 KYNDFKETNASN
+186 NDFKE
-198 VKTLNDLKDEFE
+198 LK
-210 ELSDG
+210 G
-215 VSQYGDNISLTTE
+215 
-228 QYARYQEIVQQI
+228 AQEK
-240 VGMSPSLAE
+240 
-249 GYDTENG
+249 
-256 YIADKNGLL
+256 ADYL
-265 ERAIELQ
+265 
-272 EIEYRNELRKITN
+272 
-285 LDNLKTSMS
+285 
-294 GYIAEYKEAL
+294 
-304 NGGYVTSEGN
+304 
-314 IIGTTIDTDFK
+314 
-325 NSLWEVFNTNNRDN
+325 
-339 YDGQSMARDIME
+339 QSM
-351 SLGVKDIDKEIEKY
+351 IDVLE
-365 INEYGYWQDSDF
+365 
-377 WNDYCDKIVSNL
+377 
-389 DVVTNSL
+389 
-396 TAEEVGLDDT
+396 
-406 IFDQNIEKL
+406 QNGQR
-415 ESYAEQYSDMKDS
+415 A
-428 VKSANESIQTDLGHI
+428 
-443 AEYADGYSDLSKEQQ
+443 
-458 KFVTDYLK
+458 
-466 GFDISDITSENSMGI
+466 
-481 LEYDEDKM
+481 
-489 ASVKNQIKKFVEELS
+489 
-504 HDDSTK
+504 
-510 QALTDLY
+510 TDLY
-517 APPSDNETI
+517 AGLIKQRDAYLKYIDNQQNAANSLVNSWITYSQFSNDKLSKINVDSLDSFEEYRQKMI
-526 EEYKNRID
+526 EEAKNDESIGKMLSD
-534 SALEVIRKYCEAN
+534 GTLSDEDLENAVNDFMATSTKFSTWYEQWIGN
-547 GIEIPVGISDVED
+547 IGSDVQH
-560 STTDLEDSYKQ
+560 K
-571 TITNA
+571 
-576 QEKFDTKMSEDQ
+576 
-588 LSAVEYYN
+588 
-596 QATESAEK
+596 
-604 YRSSLDDIYKSYN
+604 
-617 GISNVDR
+617 
-624 DIIYWDD
+624 
-631 ENLEKYKS
+631 
-639 FIESWGESAEDLK
+639 
-652 GTWSTVLGSSEN
+652 
-664 IDGVEVAFTAMLQ
+664 
-677 TDHGLVPLDQDT
+677 
-689 FWDYFDTIFNQSWNE
+689 
-704 DGTFNADKFIKL
+704 
-716 DSEGADMMINGQMEH
+716 
-731 VANMIA
+731 
-737 AAEGQYMNGVKLTA
+737 
-751 DDVIAIGSPG
+751 
-761 YDENGKDLLPGNNSK
+761 
-776 YKGNSMH
+776 
-783 EVQEWALENR
+783 
-793 YALAQL
+793 
-799 DEQAKKSNTTVNQLI
+799 
-814 ADTEKFG
+814 
-821 DNTDWESWFAENVHT
+821 
-836 QEEIDKWREIAQ
+836 
-848 NCNDATEA
+848 
-856 KKKYLKADTSKEPP
+856 PP

-900 AYNTLNSAIDE
+900 AYNTLNSAIEE
-911 YNNSGSISIDTLQ
+911 YNDSGSISIDTLQ

-1125 EQVSDLYT
+1125 EQVSNLYT
-1133 RMANEYLA
+1133 RMADEYLA

-1166 SEVTDAIKDY
+1166 SKVADAIKNY
-1176 QTWANKVDDINSQLI
+1176 QTWADKVDDINSQLI

-1215 YSILDKNK
+1215 YNILDKNK

-1310 RSINELHWNTLEKIK
+1310 KSINELHWNTLEKIK
-1325 DQFSSISSELDNL
+1325 DQFSSISSELDSL

-1355 EAITQIGLLAQKY
+1355 ESITRIGLLAQKY
-1368 ELAKNEVSQY
+1368 ELARNEVSQY
-1378 NKEIKY
+1378 NEEIKY
-1384 LENLYKNGKIS
+1384 LDKLYSEGKVS

-1423 ILDLAEARVNEAI
+1423 ILDLAESRVNEAI
-1436 DAIDEETDAYEELIN
+1436 DAINDETDAYEELIN
-1451 KQKDSLQAEKD
+1451 KQKESLQAEKD

-1517 YDHSVEVRS
+1517 YDHAVDTRS

-1536 KDAQDKRTEA
+1536 KDAQEKRTEA

-1551 KNEEEVLNK
+1551 KNEDKVLKK
-1560 AISEAKSRAN
+1560 AIAEAKSRAN
-1570 EISNTLLTLER
+1570 EISKTLLDLEK
-1581 KQGITI
+1581 KQNVSIN
-1587 ASCIITPWRTGSS
+1587 SCIINPWRTGSS

-1615 FTAKLNGI
+1615 FTARLNGI

-1763 NLPSAGINK
+1763 KLPSAGINN

-1777 MFAEG
+1777 MFADG
-1782 GVVNGKSN
+1782 GIVNGKSN
-1790 KLAQSFGEDVTIFAK
+1790 KLARRFGEDVTIFAK

>member
-1 MIFKTF
+1 MAENEGVSAKQKDIVETISQIAAKETLIEVSNKELLSNVNEKLAKTGVTSATEELTIAKLREVAASNEEGSALAKETLEMLGLGEASKATSIALKGLAMVGNMIAAWAIAEVLQLAIKGL
-7 DSDIDNMSSRWG
+7 DELANSVDNCKERVDTLMSSYQ
-19 MFGKSFSDIG
+19 
-29 DTITTKWKQ
+29 T
-38 VTDYVAV
+38 
-45 TNDATISGMMSAWKG
+45 
-60 TSPVQ
+60 
-65 FLSDDSVVN
+65 
-74 VLNDYNKALDKG
+74 ALDTANSNASRVEELASDYEKLSKG
-86 AEATAKFFEAGTDN
+86 VNNLGENVSLTSKEYEQYNSLVSEIADMFPTLIQGYNDQGTAILN
-100 DFMNGWLKQLKG
+100 LKG
-112 APATMDDYK
+112 
-121 AAVAKA
+121 
-127 ELAQNGLTASMVASK
+127 
-142 VAALALNVAVSMGVS
+142 NVEG
-157 IAISALIKL
+157 
-166 VDNLVHANEK
+166 
-176 AIEKAEELRD
+176 LRD
-186 KYNDFKETNASN
+186 A
-198 VKTLNDLKDEFE
+198 
-210 ELSDG
+210 
-215 VSQYGDNISLTTE
+215 
-228 QYARYQEIVQQI
+228 
-240 VGMSPSLAE
+240 
-249 GYDTENG
+249 
-256 YIADKNGLL
+256 
-265 ERAIELQ
+265 
-272 EIEYRNELRKITN
+272 
-285 LDNLKTSMS
+285 
-294 GYIAEYKEAL
+294 YKEAQTEAYNTL
-304 NGGYVTSEGN
+304 IASGENGDGN
-314 IIGTTIDTDFK
+314 DIIK
-325 NSLWEVFNTNNRDN
+325 QWEDIHNT
-339 YDGQSMARDIME
+339 GFFARLFD
-351 SLGVKDIDKEIEKY
+351 LGAADVGGKISVSDALAQLEEIQK
-365 INEYGYWQDSDF
+365 
-377 WNDYCDKIVSNL
+377 
-389 DVVTNSL
+389 L
-396 TAEEVGLDDT
+396 TAEEYR
-406 IFDQNIEKL
+406 NIENIVEVGSHKEI
-415 ESYAEQYSDMKDS
+415 ESLTD
-428 VKSANESIQTDLGHI
+428 IQKEIGYGSYIGKALGI
-443 AEYADGYSDLSKEQQ
+443 DEN
-458 KFVTDYLK
+458 VTDK
-466 GFDISDITSENSMGI
+466 EF
-481 LEYDEDKM
+481 
-489 ASVKNQIKKFVEELS
+489 EEAK
-504 HDDSTK
+504 K
-510 QALTDLY
+510 QAKILAQTY
-517 APPSDNETI
+517 NAEI
-526 EEYKNRID
+526 E
-534 SALEVIRKYCEAN
+534 SAL
-547 GIEIPVGISDVED
+547 SDVETLANAYLMTNDDYSKLTDNSKTAASLLVNNLTEDIANDFSSKEDVGSWVD
-560 STTDLEDSYKQ
+560 SVVSKLQNNPTLSNAINGLFTTDLSNMSVDEVKAVVDRYINTIAKILEEDPVELKIRLGFDSYDKLAKEYNQ
-571 TITNA
+571 TIENA

-737 AAEGQYMNGVKLTA
+737 ATEGQYMNDVKLTA

-814 ADTEKFG
+814 ADAEKFG

-1094 QKHIEQLEGSANK
+1094 QKHIEQLEGSGNK

-1133 RMANEYLA
+1133 RMTDEYLA

-1166 SEVTDAIKDY
+1166 SKVADAIKDY
-1176 QTWANKVDDINSQLI
+1176 QTWADKVDDINSQLI

-1215 YSILDKNK
+1215 YNILDKNK

-1310 RSINELHWNTLEKIK
+1310 KSINELHWNTLEKIK
-1325 DQFSSISSELDNL
+1325 DQFSSISSELDSL

-1355 EAITQIGLLAQKY
+1355 ESITRIGLLAQKY
-1368 ELAKNEVSQY
+1368 ELARNEVAQY

-1436 DAIDEETDAYEELIN
+1436 DAIDDETDAYEELIN

-1517 YDHSVEVRS
+1517 YDHSIEVRS

-1536 KDAQDKRTEA
+1536 KDTQDKRTEA

-1560 AISEAKSRAN
+1560 AINEAKSRAN

-1581 KQGITI
+1581 KQDITI

>member
-1 MIFKTF
+1 MIFKTIDSSVDNTRKTLSLFNKDWNTYKTNWQQGFSQNGIAGGIKSIFQSSNSNSVISKDQLQILRNWNNAVEHGCTSQKTFNRIIENADDNTKLYFSGLNKGKGSVEGLKNAQNVAKQSTIGLTIAQTALNAAISLGITAAIMLAIKGF
-7 DSDIDNMSSRWG
+7 DKLANSAKRASEAADEA
-19 MFGKSFSDIG
+19 FSD
-29 DTITTKWKQ
+29 TTEKVQKNEEEAKSLDELISKYKELKTSENLDVDGRKEIKEIQ
-38 VTDYVAV
+38 
-45 TNDATISGMMSAWKG
+45 NDIADLVGVQASNLDLVNGKLDDEISKLDEISEKEAKNAYETATANYNNSKKASEKATG
-60 TSPVQ
+60 
-65 FLSDDSVVN
+65 DDSFLFFDGIAYTGKREKEAEKILQNAGFNN
-74 VLNDYNKALDKG
+74 VQAGGFFGNTLFVRDEFDDDYN
-86 AEATAKFFEAGTDN
+86 E
-100 DFMNGWLKQLKG
+100 LKG
-112 APATMDDYK
+112 AQEKADYLQSMIDIL
-121 AAVAKA
+121 
-127 ELAQNGLTASMVASK
+127 EQNG
-142 VAALALNVAVSMGVS
+142 
-157 IAISALIKL
+157 
-166 VDNLVHANEK
+166 
-176 AIEKAEELRD
+176 
-186 KYNDFKETNASN
+186 
-198 VKTLNDLKDEFE
+198 
-210 ELSDG
+210 
-215 VSQYGDNISLTTE
+215 Q
-228 QYARYQEIVQQI
+228 
-240 VGMSPSLAE
+240 
-249 GYDTENG
+249 
-256 YIADKNGLL
+256 
-265 ERAIELQ
+265 RA
-272 EIEYRNELRKITN
+272 
-285 LDNLKTSMS
+285 
-294 GYIAEYKEAL
+294 
-304 NGGYVTSEGN
+304 
-314 IIGTTIDTDFK
+314 
-325 NSLWEVFNTNNRDN
+325 
-339 YDGQSMARDIME
+339 
-351 SLGVKDIDKEIEKY
+351 
-365 INEYGYWQDSDF
+365 
-377 WNDYCDKIVSNL
+377 
-389 DVVTNSL
+389 
-396 TAEEVGLDDT
+396 
-406 IFDQNIEKL
+406 
-415 ESYAEQYSDMKDS
+415 
-428 VKSANESIQTDLGHI
+428 
-443 AEYADGYSDLSKEQQ
+443 
-458 KFVTDYLK
+458 
-466 GFDISDITSENSMGI
+466 
-481 LEYDEDKM
+481 
-489 ASVKNQIKKFVEELS
+489 
-504 HDDSTK
+504 
-510 QALTDLY
+510 TDLY
-517 APPSDNETI
+517 AGLISQRDKYLQYIDNQQDAANSLVNSWISYSQFSNDELSKI
-526 EEYKNRID
+526 NVDSVDSFEEYRQKMIAEAKNDESIGKMLAD
-534 SALEVIRKYCEAN
+534 GTLSDEDLENAVNDFMATSTKFSTWYEQWIGN
-547 GIEIPVGISDVED
+547 IESDVQH
-560 STTDLEDSYKQ
+560 K
-571 TITNA
+571 
-576 QEKFDTKMSEDQ
+576 
-588 LSAVEYYN
+588 
-596 QATESAEK
+596 
-604 YRSSLDDIYKSYN
+604 
-617 GISNVDR
+617 
-624 DIIYWDD
+624 
-631 ENLEKYKS
+631 
-639 FIESWGESAEDLK
+639 
-652 GTWSTVLGSSEN
+652 
-664 IDGVEVAFTAMLQ
+664 
-677 TDHGLVPLDQDT
+677 
-689 FWDYFDTIFNQSWNE
+689 
-704 DGTFNADKFIKL
+704 
-716 DSEGADMMINGQMEH
+716 
-731 VANMIA
+731 
-737 AAEGQYMNGVKLTA
+737 
-751 DDVIAIGSPG
+751 
-761 YDENGKDLLPGNNSK
+761 
-776 YKGNSMH
+776 
-783 EVQEWALENR
+783 
-793 YALAQL
+793 
-799 DEQAKKSNTTVNQLI
+799 
-814 ADTEKFG
+814 
-821 DNTDWESWFAENVHT
+821 
-836 QEEIDKWREIAQ
+836 
-848 NCNDATEA
+848 
-856 KKKYLKADTSKEPP
+856 PP

-900 AYNTLNSAIDE
+900 AYNTLNSAIEE
-911 YNNSGSISIDTLQ
+911 YNDSGSISIDALQ
-924 SIVALGDDWYD
+924 SIIALGDDWYD

-982 AKEYLTSTNYKTA
+982 AKEYLASTNYKTA

-1001 TDAMIDQALAE
+1001 TNAMIDQALAE

-1027 DLIEKKLRGDIEKS
+1027 DLIAKKLRDDIEKS
-1041 NLLVSNISLDDISLS
+1041 NLLFGNISLDDIFLS
-1056 GGSSSSKSNSKSNSK
+1056 GSSSSSKSNSKSNSK

-1133 RMANEYLA
+1133 KMADEYLA

-1166 SEVTDAIKDY
+1166 SKVADAIKDY
-1176 QTWANKVDDINSQLI
+1176 QTWADKVDDINSQLI

-1202 DKFNNIKDDFDSM
+1202 DKFNNIKDDFNSM
-1215 YSILDKNK
+1215 YNILDKNK

-1310 RSINELHWNTLEKIK
+1310 KSINELHWNTLEKIK
-1325 DQFSSISSELDNL
+1325 DQFSSISSELDSL

-1355 EAITQIGLLAQKY
+1355 ESITRIGLLAQKY
-1368 ELAKNEVSQY
+1368 ELARNEVAQY

-1436 DAIDEETDAYEELIN
+1436 DAINDETDAYEELIN

-1462 LYEYKKNIAQK
+1462 LHEYKKNIAQK

-1560 AISEAKSRAN
+1560 AINEAKSRAN

-1673 LKQWISS
+1673 LGQWISS

-1692 SINNVRDA
+1692 SINNVKDA
-1700 ANKAGSSVNGLRYEI
+1700 ANKANI
-1715 NQLSKSIPDLTTNMT
+1715 
-1730 AFATGAY
+1730 
-1737 AASSYKDLLDMIKR
+1737 LLYIK
-1751 NEAKLSAQSGQG
+1751 
-1763 NLPSAGINK
+1763 
-1772 YLPFP
+1772 
-1777 MFAEG
+1777 
-1782 GVVNGKSN
+1782 
-1790 KLAQSFGEDVTIFAK
+1790 
-1805 KGERVLSLEQTK
+1805 
-1817 SFDKLV
+1817 
-1823 SNLPEIT
+1823 
-1830 PKLEDFVKTFKLP
+1830 
-1843 QNNFTKVGSSTPIIN
+1843 
-1858 IDAGITVQGN
+1858 
-1868 IDKNF
+1868 
-1873 AKEFENMQ
+1873 
-1881 NQLTK
+1881 
-1886 NVTGKIATS
+1886 
-1895 LEKLGMQKNN
+1895 
-1905 CRPL
+1905 

>member
-1 MIFKTF
+1 MIDMVSSNNTFANNSMIFKTIDSSVDNTRKTLALFNKDWNTYKTNWQQGFSQNGISGGIKSIFQSSNSAISKDQLQILRNWNNAVAHGCTNQETFNRIIKDADSNTKLYFSGLNKGKGSVEGLKNAQNVAKQSTIGLTIAQTALNAAISLGITAAIMLAIKGF
-7 DSDIDNMSSRWG
+7 DKLANSAKRASEAADEAFSDTTEKVQKNEEEAKSLDELISKYKELKTSENLDVDGRKEIKEIQNDIADLVGVQASNLDLVNGKLDDEISKLDEISEKEAKNAYETATANYNNSKKASEKATGDDSFLFFDGIAYTGKREKEAEKILQNAGFNNVQAGGFFGNTLFVRDEFDDDYNELKGAQEKADYLQSMIDILEQNGQRATDLYSGLISQRDKYLQYIDNQQDAANSLVNSWISYSQFSNDELSKINVDSLDSFEEYRQKMIDEAKNDESI
-19 MFGKSFSDIG
+19 GKMLAD
-29 DTITTKWKQ
+29 
-38 VTDYVAV
+38 
-45 TNDATISGMMSAWKG
+45 G
-60 TSPVQ
+60 T
-65 FLSDDSVVN
+65 LSDEDLENAV
-74 VLNDYNKALDKG
+74 
-86 AEATAKFFEAGTDN
+86 N
-100 DFMNGWLKQLKG
+100 DFM
-112 APATMDDYK
+112 ATSTKFSTWY
-121 AAVAKA
+121 
-127 ELAQNGLTASMVASK
+127 
-142 VAALALNVAVSMGVS
+142 
-157 IAISALIKL
+157 
-166 VDNLVHANEK
+166 
-176 AIEKAEELRD
+176 
-186 KYNDFKETNASN
+186 
-198 VKTLNDLKDEFE
+198 
-210 ELSDG
+210 
-215 VSQYGDNISLTTE
+215 E
-228 QYARYQEIVQQI
+228 QWI
-240 VGMSPSLAE
+240 
-249 GYDTENG
+249 
-256 YIADKNGLL
+256 
-265 ERAIELQ
+265 
-272 EIEYRNELRKITN
+272 
-285 LDNLKTSMS
+285 
-294 GYIAEYKEAL
+294 
-304 NGGYVTSEGN
+304 GN
-314 IIGTTIDTDFK
+314 I
-325 NSLWEVFNTNNRDN
+325 E
-339 YDGQSMARDIME
+339 
-351 SLGVKDIDKEIEKY
+351 
-365 INEYGYWQDSDF
+365 
-377 WNDYCDKIVSNL
+377 
-389 DVVTNSL
+389 
-396 TAEEVGLDDT
+396 
-406 IFDQNIEKL
+406 
-415 ESYAEQYSDMKDS
+415 
-428 VKSANESIQTDLGHI
+428 
-443 AEYADGYSDLSKEQQ
+443 
-458 KFVTDYLK
+458 
-466 GFDISDITSENSMGI
+466 
-481 LEYDEDKM
+481 
-489 ASVKNQIKKFVEELS
+489 
-504 HDDSTK
+504 
-510 QALTDLY
+510 
-517 APPSDNETI
+517 
-526 EEYKNRID
+526 
-534 SALEVIRKYCEAN
+534 
-547 GIEIPVGISDVED
+547 SDVQHK
-560 STTDLEDSYKQ
+560 T
-571 TITNA
+571 
-576 QEKFDTKMSEDQ
+576 
-588 LSAVEYYN
+588 
-596 QATESAEK
+596 
-604 YRSSLDDIYKSYN
+604 
-617 GISNVDR
+617 
-624 DIIYWDD
+624 
-631 ENLEKYKS
+631 
-639 FIESWGESAEDLK
+639 
-652 GTWSTVLGSSEN
+652 
-664 IDGVEVAFTAMLQ
+664 
-677 TDHGLVPLDQDT
+677 
-689 FWDYFDTIFNQSWNE
+689 
-704 DGTFNADKFIKL
+704 
-716 DSEGADMMINGQMEH
+716 
-731 VANMIA
+731 
-737 AAEGQYMNGVKLTA
+737 
-751 DDVIAIGSPG
+751 
-761 YDENGKDLLPGNNSK
+761 
-776 YKGNSMH
+776 
-783 EVQEWALENR
+783 
-793 YALAQL
+793 
-799 DEQAKKSNTTVNQLI
+799 
-814 ADTEKFG
+814 
-821 DNTDWESWFAENVHT
+821 
-836 QEEIDKWREIAQ
+836 
-848 NCNDATEA
+848 
-856 KKKYLKADTSKEPP
+856 P

-880 TNDTLTTLGK
+880 TNDTLTILGK

-900 AYNTLNSAIDE
+900 AYNTLNSAIEE
-911 YNNSGSISIDTLQ
+911 YNDSGSISIDALQ
-924 SIVALGDDWYD
+924 SIIALGDDWYD

-982 AKEYLTSTNYKTA
+982 AKEYLASTNYKTA

-1001 TDAMIDQALAE
+1001 TNAMIDQALAE

-1027 DLIEKKLRGDIEKS
+1027 DLIAKKLRDDIEKS
-1041 NLLVSNISLDDISLS
+1041 NLLFGNISLDDISLS
-1056 GGSSSSKSNSKSNSK
+1056 GGSSSSNSKSNSK

-1083 LNHLNT
+1083 LNNLNT

-1094 QKHIEQLEGSANK
+1094 QKHLEQLEGSANK
-1107 NALVDSLV
+1107 NALTDSLI

-1125 EQVSDLYT
+1125 EQVNDLYT

-1166 SEVTDAIKDY
+1166 SEVTDAIKNY
-1176 QTWANKVDDINSQLI
+1176 QTWADKVDDINSQLI

-1215 YSILDKNK
+1215 YGILDKNK

-1310 RSINELHWNTLEKIK
+1310 KSINELHWNTLEKIK
-1325 DQFSSISSELDNL
+1325 DQFSSISSELDSL

-1355 EAITQIGLLAQKY
+1355 ESITRIGLLAQKY
-1368 ELAKNEVSQY
+1368 ELARNEVAQY

-1536 KDAQDKRTEA
+1536 KDAQDKRTKA

-1560 AISEAKSRAN
+1560 AINEAKSRAN

-1587 ASCIITPWRTGSS
+1587 ASCIIAPWRTGSS

-1782 GVVNGKSN
+1782 GVVNGKSS
-1790 KLAQSFGEDVTIFAK
+1790 KLAQAFGEDVTILAK
-1805 KGERVLSLEQTK
+1805 KGERVLSLDQTK

-1823 SNLPEIT
+1823 ENLPEIT
-1830 PKLEDFVKTFKLP
+1830 PKLEDFVKTFKVP
-1843 QNNFTKVGSSTPIIN
+1843 QYNFTKVGSIGSSTPIIN

-1886 NVTGKIATS
+1886 NVTSKIATS

>member
-1 MIFKTF
+1 MAENEGVSAKQKDIVETISQIAAKETLIEVSNKELLSNVNEKLAKTGVTSATEELTIAKLREVAASNEEGSALAKETLEMLGLGEASKATSIALKGLAMVGNMIAAWAIAEVLQLAIKGL
-7 DSDIDNMSSRWG
+7 DELANSVDNCKERVDTLMSSYQ
-19 MFGKSFSDIG
+19 
-29 DTITTKWKQ
+29 T
-38 VTDYVAV
+38 
-45 TNDATISGMMSAWKG
+45 
-60 TSPVQ
+60 
-65 FLSDDSVVN
+65 
-74 VLNDYNKALDKG
+74 ALDTANSNASRVEELASDYEKLSKG
-86 AEATAKFFEAGTDN
+86 VNNLGENVSLTSKEYEQYNSLVSEIADMFPTLIQGYNDQGTAILN
-100 DFMNGWLKQLKG
+100 LKG
-112 APATMDDYK
+112 
-121 AAVAKA
+121 
-127 ELAQNGLTASMVASK
+127 
-142 VAALALNVAVSMGVS
+142 NVEG
-157 IAISALIKL
+157 
-166 VDNLVHANEK
+166 
-176 AIEKAEELRD
+176 LRD
-186 KYNDFKETNASN
+186 A
-198 VKTLNDLKDEFE
+198 
-210 ELSDG
+210 
-215 VSQYGDNISLTTE
+215 
-228 QYARYQEIVQQI
+228 
-240 VGMSPSLAE
+240 
-249 GYDTENG
+249 
-256 YIADKNGLL
+256 
-265 ERAIELQ
+265 
-272 EIEYRNELRKITN
+272 
-285 LDNLKTSMS
+285 
-294 GYIAEYKEAL
+294 YKEAQTEAYNTL
-304 NGGYVTSEGN
+304 IASGENGDGN
-314 IIGTTIDTDFK
+314 DIIK
-325 NSLWEVFNTNNRDN
+325 QWEDIHNT
-339 YDGQSMARDIME
+339 GFFARLFD
-351 SLGVKDIDKEIEKY
+351 LGAADVGGKISVSDALAQLEEIQK
-365 INEYGYWQDSDF
+365 
-377 WNDYCDKIVSNL
+377 
-389 DVVTNSL
+389 L
-396 TAEEVGLDDT
+396 TAEEYR
-406 IFDQNIEKL
+406 NIENIVEVGSHKEI
-415 ESYAEQYSDMKDS
+415 ESLTD
-428 VKSANESIQTDLGHI
+428 IQKEIGYGSYIGKALGI
-443 AEYADGYSDLSKEQQ
+443 DEN
-458 KFVTDYLK
+458 VTDK
-466 GFDISDITSENSMGI
+466 EF
-481 LEYDEDKM
+481 
-489 ASVKNQIKKFVEELS
+489 EEAK
-504 HDDSTK
+504 K
-510 QALTDLY
+510 QAKILAQTY
-517 APPSDNETI
+517 NAEI
-526 EEYKNRID
+526 E
-534 SALEVIRKYCEAN
+534 SAL
-547 GIEIPVGISDVED
+547 SDVETLANAYLMTNDDYSKLTDNSKTAASLLVNNLTEDIANDFSSKEDVGSWVD
-560 STTDLEDSYKQ
+560 SVVSKLQNNPTLSNAINGLFTTDLSNMSVDEVKAVVDRYINTIAKILEEDPVELKIRLGFDSYDKLAKEYNQ
-571 TITNA
+571 TIENA

-737 AAEGQYMNGVKLTA
+737 AAEGQYMNDVKLTA

-814 ADTEKFG
+814 ADAEKFG

-1094 QKHIEQLEGSANK
+1094 QKHIEQLEGSGNK

-1133 RMANEYLA
+1133 RMTDEYLA

-1166 SEVTDAIKDY
+1166 SKVADAIKDY
-1176 QTWANKVDDINSQLI
+1176 QTWADKVDDINSQLI

-1215 YSILDKNK
+1215 YNILDKNK

-1310 RSINELHWNTLEKIK
+1310 KSINELHWNTLEKIK
-1325 DQFSSISSELDNL
+1325 DQFSSISSELDSL

-1355 EAITQIGLLAQKY
+1355 ESITRIGLLAQKY
-1368 ELAKNEVSQY
+1368 ELARNEVAQY

-1436 DAIDEETDAYEELIN
+1436 DAIDDETDAYEELIN

-1517 YDHSVEVRS
+1517 YDHSIEVRS

-1536 KDAQDKRTEA
+1536 KDTQDKRTEA

-1560 AISEAKSRAN
+1560 AINEAKSRAN

-1581 KQGITI
+1581 KQDITI

>member
-1 MIFKTF
+1 MALVMAENEGVSAKQKDIVETISQIAAKETLIEVSNKELLSNVNEKLAKTGVTSATEELTIAKLREVAASNEEGSALAKETLEMLGLGEASKATSIALKGLAMVGNMIAAWAIAEVLQLAIKGL
-7 DSDIDNMSSRWG
+7 DELANSVDNCKERVDTLMSSYQ
-19 MFGKSFSDIG
+19 
-29 DTITTKWKQ
+29 T
-38 VTDYVAV
+38 
-45 TNDATISGMMSAWKG
+45 
-60 TSPVQ
+60 
-65 FLSDDSVVN
+65 
-74 VLNDYNKALDKG
+74 ALDTANSNASRVEELASDYEKLSKG
-86 AEATAKFFEAGTDN
+86 VNNLGENVSLTSKEYEQYNSLVSEIADMFPTLIQGYNDQGTAILN
-100 DFMNGWLKQLKG
+100 LKG
-112 APATMDDYK
+112 
-121 AAVAKA
+121 
-127 ELAQNGLTASMVASK
+127 
-142 VAALALNVAVSMGVS
+142 NVEG
-157 IAISALIKL
+157 
-166 VDNLVHANEK
+166 
-176 AIEKAEELRD
+176 LRD
-186 KYNDFKETNASN
+186 A
-198 VKTLNDLKDEFE
+198 
-210 ELSDG
+210 
-215 VSQYGDNISLTTE
+215 
-228 QYARYQEIVQQI
+228 
-240 VGMSPSLAE
+240 
-249 GYDTENG
+249 
-256 YIADKNGLL
+256 
-265 ERAIELQ
+265 
-272 EIEYRNELRKITN
+272 
-285 LDNLKTSMS
+285 
-294 GYIAEYKEAL
+294 YKEAQTEAYNTL
-304 NGGYVTSEGN
+304 IASGENGDGN
-314 IIGTTIDTDFK
+314 DIIK
-325 NSLWEVFNTNNRDN
+325 QWEDIHNT
-339 YDGQSMARDIME
+339 GFFARLFD
-351 SLGVKDIDKEIEKY
+351 LGAADVGGKISVSDALAQLEEIQK
-365 INEYGYWQDSDF
+365 
-377 WNDYCDKIVSNL
+377 
-389 DVVTNSL
+389 L
-396 TAEEVGLDDT
+396 TAEEYR
-406 IFDQNIEKL
+406 NIENIVEVGSHKEI
-415 ESYAEQYSDMKDS
+415 ESLTD
-428 VKSANESIQTDLGHI
+428 IQKEIGYGSYIGKALGI
-443 AEYADGYSDLSKEQQ
+443 DEN
-458 KFVTDYLK
+458 VTDK
-466 GFDISDITSENSMGI
+466 EF
-481 LEYDEDKM
+481 
-489 ASVKNQIKKFVEELS
+489 EEAK
-504 HDDSTK
+504 K
-510 QALTDLY
+510 QAKILAQTY
-517 APPSDNETI
+517 NAEI
-526 EEYKNRID
+526 E
-534 SALEVIRKYCEAN
+534 SAL
-547 GIEIPVGISDVED
+547 SDVETLANAYLMTNDDYSKLTDNSKTAASLLVNNLTEDIANDFSSKEDVGSWVD
-560 STTDLEDSYKQ
+560 SVVSKLQNNPTLSNAINGLFTTDLSNMSVDEVKAVVDRYINTIAKILEEDPVELKIRLGFDSYDKLAKEYNQ
-571 TITNA
+571 TIENA

-856 KKKYLKADTSKEPP
+856 KKKYLKADTSKETPI
-870 VFSDIFSLKD
+870 FSDIFSLKD
-880 TNDTLTTLGK
+880 TEDNLTALGK

-1094 QKHIEQLEGSANK
+1094 QKHIEQLEGSGNK
-1107 NALVDSLV
+1107 NALTDSLI

-1505 LAEAVNDLEDYK
+1505 LAEVVNDLEDYK

-1560 AISEAKSRAN
+1560 AINEAKSRAN

-1692 SINNVRDA
+1692 SINNVKDA
-1700 ANKAGSSVNGLRYEI
+1700 ANKANIILY
-1715 NQLSKSIPDLTTNMT
+1715 
-1730 AFATGAY
+1730 
-1737 AASSYKDLLDMIKR
+1737 IK
-1751 NEAKLSAQSGQG
+1751 
-1763 NLPSAGINK
+1763 
-1772 YLPFP
+1772 
-1777 MFAEG
+1777 
-1782 GVVNGKSN
+1782 
-1790 KLAQSFGEDVTIFAK
+1790 
-1805 KGERVLSLEQTK
+1805 
-1817 SFDKLV
+1817 
-1823 SNLPEIT
+1823 
-1830 PKLEDFVKTFKLP
+1830 
-1843 QNNFTKVGSSTPIIN
+1843 
-1858 IDAGITVQGN
+1858 
-1868 IDKNF
+1868 
-1873 AKEFENMQ
+1873 
-1881 NQLTK
+1881 
-1886 NVTGKIATS
+1886 
-1895 LEKLGMQKNN
+1895 
-1905 CRPL
+1905 

>member
-1 MIFKTF
+1 MIDMVSSNNTFANNSMIFKTI
-7 DSDIDNMSSRWG
+7 DSSVDNTRKTLALFNKDWNTYKTNWQQGFSQNGVAGGIKSIFQSSNSNSVISKDQLQILRNWNNAVAHG
-19 MFGKSFSDIG
+19 CTNQETFNRIIKDADSNTKLYFSGLNKGKGSVKGLKNAQNVAKQSTIGLTLAQTALNAAISLGFTAALMLAVKGLDKLINSAKRASEAADEAFSD
-29 DTITTKWKQ
+29 TTEKVQKNEEETKSLDELISKYKELKESENLDVDGRKEIKEIQ
-38 VTDYVAV
+38 NDIADLVGVQASNLDLVNGKLDDEIAKLDEISAKEAKNAYETATANYNNSKKA
-45 TNDATISGMMSAWKG
+45 TNKATG
-60 TSPVQ
+60 
-65 FLSDDSVVN
+65 DDSFLFVDGYSYTGKREKEAEKVLKNAGFGGN
-74 VLNDYNKALDKG
+74 VQSG
-86 AEATAKFFEAGTDN
+86 GFFGNTLFVMDSFDN
-100 DFMNGWLKQLKG
+100 DMKELKG
-112 APATMDDYK
+112 AQEKADYLQSMID
-121 AAVAKA
+121 VL
-127 ELAQNGLTASMVASK
+127 EQNG
-142 VAALALNVAVSMGVS
+142 
-157 IAISALIKL
+157 
-166 VDNLVHANEK
+166 
-176 AIEKAEELRD
+176 
-186 KYNDFKETNASN
+186 
-198 VKTLNDLKDEFE
+198 
-210 ELSDG
+210 
-215 VSQYGDNISLTTE
+215 Q
-228 QYARYQEIVQQI
+228 
-240 VGMSPSLAE
+240 
-249 GYDTENG
+249 
-256 YIADKNGLL
+256 
-265 ERAIELQ
+265 RA
-272 EIEYRNELRKITN
+272 
-285 LDNLKTSMS
+285 
-294 GYIAEYKEAL
+294 
-304 NGGYVTSEGN
+304 
-314 IIGTTIDTDFK
+314 
-325 NSLWEVFNTNNRDN
+325 
-339 YDGQSMARDIME
+339 
-351 SLGVKDIDKEIEKY
+351 
-365 INEYGYWQDSDF
+365 
-377 WNDYCDKIVSNL
+377 
-389 DVVTNSL
+389 
-396 TAEEVGLDDT
+396 
-406 IFDQNIEKL
+406 
-415 ESYAEQYSDMKDS
+415 
-428 VKSANESIQTDLGHI
+428 
-443 AEYADGYSDLSKEQQ
+443 
-458 KFVTDYLK
+458 
-466 GFDISDITSENSMGI
+466 
-481 LEYDEDKM
+481 
-489 ASVKNQIKKFVEELS
+489 
-504 HDDSTK
+504 
-510 QALTDLY
+510 TDLY
-517 APPSDNETI
+517 AGLISQRDKYLQYIDNQQDAANSLVNSWISYSQLSNDELSKINVDSLDSFEEYRQKMI
-526 EEYKNRID
+526 EEAKNDESIGKMLAD
-534 SALEVIRKYCEAN
+534 GTLSDEDLENAVNDFMATSTKFSTWYEQWIGN
-547 GIEIPVGISDVED
+547 IESDV
-560 STTDLEDSYKQ
+560 Q
-571 TITNA
+571 H
-576 QEKFDTKMSEDQ
+576 
-588 LSAVEYYN
+588 
-596 QATESAEK
+596 
-604 YRSSLDDIYKSYN
+604 
-617 GISNVDR
+617 
-624 DIIYWDD
+624 
-631 ENLEKYKS
+631 
-639 FIESWGESAEDLK
+639 
-652 GTWSTVLGSSEN
+652 GTP
-664 IDGVEVAFTAMLQ
+664 I
-677 TDHGLVPLDQDT
+677 
-689 FWDYFDTIFNQSWNE
+689 
-704 DGTFNADKFIKL
+704 
-716 DSEGADMMINGQMEH
+716 
-731 VANMIA
+731 
-737 AAEGQYMNGVKLTA
+737 
-751 DDVIAIGSPG
+751 
-761 YDENGKDLLPGNNSK
+761 
-776 YKGNSMH
+776 
-783 EVQEWALENR
+783 
-793 YALAQL
+793 
-799 DEQAKKSNTTVNQLI
+799 
-814 ADTEKFG
+814 
-821 DNTDWESWFAENVHT
+821 
-836 QEEIDKWREIAQ
+836 
-848 NCNDATEA
+848 
-856 KKKYLKADTSKEPP
+856 
-870 VFSDIFSLKD
+870 FSDIFSLKD
-880 TNDTLTTLGK
+880 ANDTLTTLGK

-900 AYNTLNSAIDE
+900 AYNTLNSAIEE
-911 YNNSGSISIDTLQ
+911 YNNSGSISIDALQ
-924 SIVALGDDWYD
+924 SIIALGDDWYD

-982 AKEYLTSTNYKTA
+982 AKEYLASTNYKTA

-1001 TDAMIDQALAE
+1001 TNAMIDQALAE

-1115 DINKSKMNTL
+1115 DINKSKMDTL
-1125 EQVSDLYT
+1125 EQVSNLYT
-1133 RMANEYLA
+1133 RMADEYLA

-1166 SEVTDAIKDY
+1166 SEVTDAIKNY
-1176 QTWANKVDDINSQLI
+1176 QTWADKVDDINSQLI

-1215 YSILDKNK
+1215 YGILDKNK

-1310 RSINELHWNTLEKIK
+1310 KSINELHWNTLEKIK
-1325 DQFSSISSELDNL
+1325 DQFSSISSELDSL
-1338 NSLLEKDT
+1338 NGLLEKDT

-1355 EAITQIGLLAQKY
+1355 ESITRIGLLAQKY
-1368 ELAKNEVSQY
+1368 ELARNEVAQY

-1436 DAIDEETDAYEELIN
+1436 DAINDETDAYEELIN

-1551 KNEEEVLNK
+1551 KNENEVLNK
-1560 AISEAKSRAN
+1560 AINEAKSRAN

-1680 ALNSTYGNGAVN
+1680 ALNSSYGNGAVN
-1692 SINNVRDA
+1692 SINNVKDA
-1700 ANKAGSSVNGLRYEI
+1700 ANKAGNSVNGLRYEI

-1737 AASSYKDLLDMIKR
+1737 AASSYKNLLDMIKR

-1763 NLPSAGINK
+1763 KLPSAGINN

>member
-1 MIFKTF
+1 MAENEGVSAKQKDIVETISQIAAKETLIEVSNKELLSNVNEKLAKTGVTSATEELTIAKLREVAASNEEGSALAKETLEMLGLGEASKATSIALKGLAMVGNMIAVWAIAEVLQLAIKGL
-7 DSDIDNMSSRWG
+7 DELANSVDNCKERVDTLMSSYQ
-19 MFGKSFSDIG
+19 
-29 DTITTKWKQ
+29 T
-38 VTDYVAV
+38 
-45 TNDATISGMMSAWKG
+45 
-60 TSPVQ
+60 
-65 FLSDDSVVN
+65 
-74 VLNDYNKALDKG
+74 ALDTANSNASRVEELASDYEKLSKG
-86 AEATAKFFEAGTDN
+86 VNNLGENVSLTSKEYEQYNSLVSEIADMFPTLIQGYNDQGTAILN
-100 DFMNGWLKQLKG
+100 LKG
-112 APATMDDYK
+112 
-121 AAVAKA
+121 
-127 ELAQNGLTASMVASK
+127 
-142 VAALALNVAVSMGVS
+142 NVEG
-157 IAISALIKL
+157 
-166 VDNLVHANEK
+166 
-176 AIEKAEELRD
+176 LRD
-186 KYNDFKETNASN
+186 A
-198 VKTLNDLKDEFE
+198 
-210 ELSDG
+210 
-215 VSQYGDNISLTTE
+215 
-228 QYARYQEIVQQI
+228 
-240 VGMSPSLAE
+240 
-249 GYDTENG
+249 
-256 YIADKNGLL
+256 
-265 ERAIELQ
+265 
-272 EIEYRNELRKITN
+272 
-285 LDNLKTSMS
+285 
-294 GYIAEYKEAL
+294 YKEAQTEAYNTL
-304 NGGYVTSEGN
+304 IASGENGDGN
-314 IIGTTIDTDFK
+314 DIIK
-325 NSLWEVFNTNNRDN
+325 QWEDIHNT
-339 YDGQSMARDIME
+339 GFFARLFD
-351 SLGVKDIDKEIEKY
+351 LGAADVGGKISVSDALAQLEEIQK
-365 INEYGYWQDSDF
+365 
-377 WNDYCDKIVSNL
+377 
-389 DVVTNSL
+389 L
-396 TAEEVGLDDT
+396 TAEEYR
-406 IFDQNIEKL
+406 NIENIVEVGSHKEI
-415 ESYAEQYSDMKDS
+415 ESLTD
-428 VKSANESIQTDLGHI
+428 IQKEIGYGSYIGKALGI
-443 AEYADGYSDLSKEQQ
+443 DEN
-458 KFVTDYLK
+458 VTDK
-466 GFDISDITSENSMGI
+466 EF
-481 LEYDEDKM
+481 
-489 ASVKNQIKKFVEELS
+489 EEAK
-504 HDDSTK
+504 K
-510 QALTDLY
+510 QAKILAQTY
-517 APPSDNETI
+517 NAEI
-526 EEYKNRID
+526 E
-534 SALEVIRKYCEAN
+534 SAL
-547 GIEIPVGISDVED
+547 SDVETLANAYLMTNDDYSKLTDNSKTAASLLVNNLTEDIANDFSSKEDVGSWVD
-560 STTDLEDSYKQ
+560 SVVSKLQNNPTLSNAINGLFTTDLSNMSVDEVKAVVDRYINTIAKILEEDPVELKIRLGFDSYDKLAKEYNQ
-571 TITNA
+571 TIENA

-856 KKKYLKADTSKEPP
+856 KKKYLKADTSKETPI
-870 VFSDIFSLKD
+870 FSDIFSLKD
-880 TNDTLTTLGK
+880 TEDNLTALGK

-1094 QKHIEQLEGSANK
+1094 QKHIEQLEGSGNK
-1107 NALVDSLV
+1107 NALTDSLI

-1505 LAEAVNDLEDYK
+1505 LAEVVNDLEDYK

-1560 AISEAKSRAN
+1560 AINEAKSRAN

-1587 ASCIITPWRTGSS
+1587 ASCIINPWRTGSS

>member
-1 MIFKTF
+1 MAENEGVSAKQKDIVETISQIAAKETLIEVSNKELLSNVNEKLAKTGVTSATEELTIAKLREVAASNEEGSALAKETLEMLGLGEASKATSIALKGLAMVGNMIAAWAIAEVLQLAIKGL
-7 DSDIDNMSSRWG
+7 DELANSVDNCKERVDTLMSSYQ
-19 MFGKSFSDIG
+19 
-29 DTITTKWKQ
+29 T
-38 VTDYVAV
+38 
-45 TNDATISGMMSAWKG
+45 
-60 TSPVQ
+60 
-65 FLSDDSVVN
+65 
-74 VLNDYNKALDKG
+74 ALDTANSNASRVEELASDYEKLSKG
-86 AEATAKFFEAGTDN
+86 VNNLGENVSLTSKEYEQYNSLVSEIADMFPTLIQGYNDQGTAILN
-100 DFMNGWLKQLKG
+100 LKG
-112 APATMDDYK
+112 
-121 AAVAKA
+121 
-127 ELAQNGLTASMVASK
+127 
-142 VAALALNVAVSMGVS
+142 NVEG
-157 IAISALIKL
+157 
-166 VDNLVHANEK
+166 
-176 AIEKAEELRD
+176 LRD
-186 KYNDFKETNASN
+186 A
-198 VKTLNDLKDEFE
+198 
-210 ELSDG
+210 
-215 VSQYGDNISLTTE
+215 
-228 QYARYQEIVQQI
+228 
-240 VGMSPSLAE
+240 
-249 GYDTENG
+249 
-256 YIADKNGLL
+256 
-265 ERAIELQ
+265 
-272 EIEYRNELRKITN
+272 
-285 LDNLKTSMS
+285 
-294 GYIAEYKEAL
+294 YKEAQTEAYNTL
-304 NGGYVTSEGN
+304 IASGENGDGN
-314 IIGTTIDTDFK
+314 DIIK
-325 NSLWEVFNTNNRDN
+325 QWEDIHNT
-339 YDGQSMARDIME
+339 GFFARLFD
-351 SLGVKDIDKEIEKY
+351 LGAADVGGKISVSDALAQLEEIQK
-365 INEYGYWQDSDF
+365 
-377 WNDYCDKIVSNL
+377 
-389 DVVTNSL
+389 L
-396 TAEEVGLDDT
+396 TAEEYR
-406 IFDQNIEKL
+406 NIENIVEVGSHKEI
-415 ESYAEQYSDMKDS
+415 ESLTD
-428 VKSANESIQTDLGHI
+428 IQKEIGYGSYIGKALGI
-443 AEYADGYSDLSKEQQ
+443 DEN
-458 KFVTDYLK
+458 VTDK
-466 GFDISDITSENSMGI
+466 EF
-481 LEYDEDKM
+481 
-489 ASVKNQIKKFVEELS
+489 EEAK
-504 HDDSTK
+504 K
-510 QALTDLY
+510 QAKILAQTY
-517 APPSDNETI
+517 NAEI
-526 EEYKNRID
+526 E
-534 SALEVIRKYCEAN
+534 SAL
-547 GIEIPVGISDVED
+547 SDVETLANAYLMTNDDYSKLTDNSKTAASLLVNNLTEDIANDFSSKEDVGSWVD
-560 STTDLEDSYKQ
+560 SVVSKLQNNPTLSNAINGLFTTDLSNMSVDEVKAVVDRYINTIAKILEEDPVELKIRLGFDSYDKLAKEYNQ
-571 TITNA
+571 TIENA

-856 KKKYLKADTSKEPP
+856 KKKYLKADTSKETPI
-870 VFSDIFSLKD
+870 FSDIFSLKD
-880 TNDTLTTLGK
+880 TEDNLTALGK

-1094 QKHIEQLEGSANK
+1094 QKHIEQLEGSGNK
-1107 NALVDSLV
+1107 NALTDSLI

-1505 LAEAVNDLEDYK
+1505 LAEVVNDLEDYK

-1560 AISEAKSRAN
+1560 AINEAKSRAN

-1587 ASCIITPWRTGSS
+1587 ASCIINPWRTGSS

-1673 LKQWISS
+1673 LGQWISS

>member
-1 MIFKTF
+1 MALVMAENEGVSAKQK
-7 DSDIDNMSSRWG
+7 DI
-19 MFGKSFSDIG
+19 
-29 DTITTKWKQ
+29 
-38 VTDYVAV
+38 VE
-45 TNDATISGMMSAWKG
+45 TIS
-60 TSPVQ
+60 Q
-65 FLSDDSVVN
+65 
-74 VLNDYNKALDKG
+74 
-86 AEATAKFFEAGTDN
+86 
-100 DFMNGWLKQLKG
+100 
-112 APATMDDYK
+112 
-121 AAVAKA
+121 
-127 ELAQNGLTASMVASK
+127 
-142 VAALALNVAVSMGVS
+142 
-157 IAISALIKL
+157 
-166 VDNLVHANEK
+166 
-176 AIEKAEELRD
+176 
-186 KYNDFKETNASN
+186 
-198 VKTLNDLKDEFE
+198 
-210 ELSDG
+210 
-215 VSQYGDNISLTTE
+215 
-228 QYARYQEIVQQI
+228 
-240 VGMSPSLAE
+240 
-249 GYDTENG
+249 
-256 YIADKNGLL
+256 IADKETLIEVSNKELLSNVNEKLAKTGVTSATEELTIAKLREVAASNEEGSALAKETLEMLGLGEASKATSIAL
-265 ERAIELQ
+265 KGLAMVGNMIAAWAIAEVLQLAIKGLDELANSVDNCKERVDTLMSSYQTALDTANSNASRVEELASDYEKLSKGVNNLGENVSLTSKEYEQYNSLVSEIADMFPTLIQGYNDQGTAIL
-272 EIEYRNELRKITN
+272 
-285 LDNLKTSMS
+285 NLK
-294 GYIAEYKEAL
+294 GNVEGLREAYKEAQTEAYNTL
-304 NGGYVTSEGN
+304 IASGKNGDGN
-314 IIGTTIDTDFK
+314 DIIK
-325 NSLWEVFNTNNRDN
+325 QWEDIYNT
-339 YDGQSMARDIME
+339 GFFARLFD
-351 SLGVKDIDKEIEKY
+351 LGAADVGGKISVSDALAQLEEIQK
-365 INEYGYWQDSDF
+365 
-377 WNDYCDKIVSNL
+377 
-389 DVVTNSL
+389 L
-396 TAEEVGLDDT
+396 TAEEYR
-406 IFDQNIEKL
+406 NIENIVEVGSHKEI
-415 ESYAEQYSDMKDS
+415 ESLTD
-428 VKSANESIQTDLGHI
+428 IQKEIGYGSYIGKALGI
-443 AEYADGYSDLSKEQQ
+443 DEN
-458 KFVTDYLK
+458 VTDK
-466 GFDISDITSENSMGI
+466 EF
-481 LEYDEDKM
+481 
-489 ASVKNQIKKFVEELS
+489 EEAK
-504 HDDSTK
+504 K
-510 QALTDLY
+510 QAKILAQTY
-517 APPSDNETI
+517 NAEI
-526 EEYKNRID
+526 E
-534 SALEVIRKYCEAN
+534 SAL
-547 GIEIPVGISDVED
+547 SDVETLANAYLMTNDDYSKLTDNSKTAASLLVNNLTEDIANDFSSKEDVGSWVD
-560 STTDLEDSYKQ
+560 SVVSKLQNNPTLSNAINGLFTTDLSNMSVDEVKAVVDRYINTIAKILEEDPVELKIRLGFDSYDKLAKEYNQ
-571 TITNA
+571 TIENA

-856 KKKYLKADTSKEPP
+856 KKKYLKAYTSKETPI
-870 VFSDIFSLKD
+870 FSDIFSLKD
-880 TNDTLTTLGK
+880 TEDNLTALGK

-1133 RMANEYLA
+1133 RMADEYLA

-1166 SEVTDAIKDY
+1166 SKVTDAIKDY
-1176 QTWANKVDDINSQLI
+1176 QTWADKVDDINSQLI

-1202 DKFNNIKDDFDSM
+1202 DKFNNIKDNFDSM

-1310 RSINELHWNTLEKIK
+1310 KSINELHWNTLEKIK
-1325 DQFSSISSELDNL
+1325 DQFSSISSELDSL

-1355 EAITQIGLLAQKY
+1355 ESITRIGLLAQKY
-1368 ELAKNEVSQY
+1368 ELARNEVAQY

-1551 KNEEEVLNK
+1551 K
-1560 AISEAKSRAN
+1560 
-1570 EISNTLLTLER
+1570 
-1581 KQGITI
+1581 
-1587 ASCIITPWRTGSS
+1587 
-1600 AIAGYNQALN
+1600 
-1610 SSTSN
+1610 
-1615 FTAKLNGI
+1615 
-1623 KTNIQSVQ
+1623 
-1631 TQANNMASTIMSAFN
+1631 M
-1646 ISNNSGVYEAISKV
+1646 
-1660 RQNLYNTSVESIH
+1660 
-1673 LKQWISS
+1673 
-1680 ALNSTYGNGAVN
+1680 
-1692 SINNVRDA
+1692 
-1700 ANKAGSSVNGLRYEI
+1700 
-1715 NQLSKSIPDLTTNMT
+1715 
-1730 AFATGAY
+1730 
-1737 AASSYKDLLDMIKR
+1737 
-1751 NEAKLSAQSGQG
+1751 
-1763 NLPSAGINK
+1763 
-1772 YLPFP
+1772 
-1777 MFAEG
+1777 
-1782 GVVNGKSN
+1782 
-1790 KLAQSFGEDVTIFAK
+1790 K
-1805 KGERVLSLEQTK
+1805 KK
-1817 SFDKLV
+1817 F
-1823 SNLPEIT
+1823 
-1830 PKLEDFVKTFKLP
+1830 
-1843 QNNFTKVGSSTPIIN
+1843 
-1858 IDAGITVQGN
+1858 
-1868 IDKNF
+1868 
-1873 AKEFENMQ
+1873 
-1881 NQLTK
+1881 
-1886 NVTGKIATS
+1886 
-1895 LEKLGMQKNN
+1895 
-1905 CRPL
+1905 

>member
-1 MIFKTF
+1 MIAMVSSNNTFANNSMIFKTIDSSVDSTRKTLALFNKDWNTYKTNWQQGFSQNGVAGGIKSIFQSSNSNSVISKDQLQILRNWNNAVAHGCTDQETFNRIIKDADSNTKLYFSGLNKGKGSVEGLKKAQNDAKQSTIGLTLAETALNAAISFGITAAITLAIKGF
-7 DSDIDNMSSRWG
+7 DKLANSAKRASEAADEAFSDTSEKVQKNEEEAKSLDELISKYKELKTSENLDVDGRKEIKEIQNDIADLVGVQASNLDLVNGKLDDEIAKLDEISAKEAKKVYETATANYNNSKKATDKATGDDSFLFVDGYAYTGKREKEAEKVLKNAGFGGNVQSGGFFGNTLFVMDSFDNDMKELKGAQEKADYLQSMIDVLEQNGQRATDLYTGLISQRDKYLQYIDNQQDAANSLVNSWISYSQFSNDELSKINVDSLDSFEEYRQKMIEEAKNDESI
-19 MFGKSFSDIG
+19 GK
-29 DTITTKWKQ
+29 
-38 VTDYVAV
+38 
-45 TNDATISGMMSAWKG
+45 M
-60 TSPVQ
+60 
-65 FLSDDSVVN
+65 LSD
-74 VLNDYNKALDKG
+74 
-86 AEATAKFFEAGTDN
+86 GTLSDEDLENAVN
-100 DFMNGWLKQLKG
+100 DFM
-112 APATMDDYK
+112 ATSTKFSTWY
-121 AAVAKA
+121 
-127 ELAQNGLTASMVASK
+127 
-142 VAALALNVAVSMGVS
+142 
-157 IAISALIKL
+157 
-166 VDNLVHANEK
+166 
-176 AIEKAEELRD
+176 
-186 KYNDFKETNASN
+186 
-198 VKTLNDLKDEFE
+198 
-210 ELSDG
+210 
-215 VSQYGDNISLTTE
+215 E
-228 QYARYQEIVQQI
+228 QWI
-240 VGMSPSLAE
+240 
-249 GYDTENG
+249 
-256 YIADKNGLL
+256 
-265 ERAIELQ
+265 
-272 EIEYRNELRKITN
+272 
-285 LDNLKTSMS
+285 
-294 GYIAEYKEAL
+294 
-304 NGGYVTSEGN
+304 GN
-314 IIGTTIDTDFK
+314 IG
-325 NSLWEVFNTNNRDN
+325 
-339 YDGQSMARDIME
+339 
-351 SLGVKDIDKEIEKY
+351 
-365 INEYGYWQDSDF
+365 
-377 WNDYCDKIVSNL
+377 
-389 DVVTNSL
+389 
-396 TAEEVGLDDT
+396 
-406 IFDQNIEKL
+406 
-415 ESYAEQYSDMKDS
+415 
-428 VKSANESIQTDLGHI
+428 
-443 AEYADGYSDLSKEQQ
+443 
-458 KFVTDYLK
+458 
-466 GFDISDITSENSMGI
+466 
-481 LEYDEDKM
+481 
-489 ASVKNQIKKFVEELS
+489 
-504 HDDSTK
+504 
-510 QALTDLY
+510 
-517 APPSDNETI
+517 
-526 EEYKNRID
+526 
-534 SALEVIRKYCEAN
+534 
-547 GIEIPVGISDVED
+547 SDVQH
-560 STTDLEDSYKQ
+560 K
-571 TITNA
+571 
-576 QEKFDTKMSEDQ
+576 
-588 LSAVEYYN
+588 
-596 QATESAEK
+596 
-604 YRSSLDDIYKSYN
+604 
-617 GISNVDR
+617 
-624 DIIYWDD
+624 
-631 ENLEKYKS
+631 
-639 FIESWGESAEDLK
+639 
-652 GTWSTVLGSSEN
+652 
-664 IDGVEVAFTAMLQ
+664 
-677 TDHGLVPLDQDT
+677 
-689 FWDYFDTIFNQSWNE
+689 
-704 DGTFNADKFIKL
+704 
-716 DSEGADMMINGQMEH
+716 
-731 VANMIA
+731 
-737 AAEGQYMNGVKLTA
+737 
-751 DDVIAIGSPG
+751 
-761 YDENGKDLLPGNNSK
+761 
-776 YKGNSMH
+776 
-783 EVQEWALENR
+783 
-793 YALAQL
+793 
-799 DEQAKKSNTTVNQLI
+799 
-814 ADTEKFG
+814 
-821 DNTDWESWFAENVHT
+821 
-836 QEEIDKWREIAQ
+836 
-848 NCNDATEA
+848 
-856 KKKYLKADTSKEPP
+856 PP

-900 AYNTLNSAIDE
+900 AYNTLNSAIEE
-911 YNNSGSISIDTLQ
+911 YNDSGNISIDALQ
-924 SIVALGDDWYD
+924 SIIALGDDWYD

-1133 RMANEYLA
+1133 KMADEYLA

-1166 SEVTDAIKDY
+1166 SKVADAIKDY
-1176 QTWANKVDDINSQLI
+1176 QTWADKVDDINSQLI

-1310 RSINELHWNTLEKIK
+1310 KSINELHWNTLEKIK

-1560 AISEAKSRAN
+1560 AINEAKSRAN

-1631 TQANNMASTIMSAFN
+1631 IQANNMASTIMSAFN

-1680 ALNSTYGNGAVN
+1680 ALNSGYGNGAVN

-1843 QNNFTKVGSSTPIIN
+1843 QNNLTRVGSSTPIIN

>member
-1 MIFKTF
+1 MIAMVSSNNTFANNSMIFKTIDSSVDSTRKTLALFNKDWNTYKTNWQQGFSQNGVAGGIKSIFQSSNSNSVISKDQLQILRNWNNAVAHGCTDQETFNRIIKDADSNTKLYFSGLNKGKGSVEGLKKAQNDAKQSTIGLTLAETALNAAISFGITAAITLAIKGF
-7 DSDIDNMSSRWG
+7 DKLANSAKRASEAADEAFSDTSEKVQKNEEEAKSLDELISKYKELKTSENLDVDGRKEIKEIQNDIADLVGVQASNLDLVNGKLDDEIAKLDEISAKEAKKVYETATANYNNSKKATDKATGDDSFLFVDGYAYTGKREKEAEKVLKNAGFGGNVQSGGFFGNTLFVMDSFDNDMKELKGAQEKADYLQSMIDVLEQNGQRATDLYTGLISQRDKYLQYIDNQQDAANSLVNSWISYSQFSNDELSKINVDSLDSFEEYRQKMIEEAKNDESI
-19 MFGKSFSDIG
+19 GK
-29 DTITTKWKQ
+29 
-38 VTDYVAV
+38 
-45 TNDATISGMMSAWKG
+45 M
-60 TSPVQ
+60 
-65 FLSDDSVVN
+65 LSD
-74 VLNDYNKALDKG
+74 
-86 AEATAKFFEAGTDN
+86 GTLSDEDLENAVN
-100 DFMNGWLKQLKG
+100 DFM
-112 APATMDDYK
+112 ATSTKFSTWY
-121 AAVAKA
+121 
-127 ELAQNGLTASMVASK
+127 
-142 VAALALNVAVSMGVS
+142 
-157 IAISALIKL
+157 
-166 VDNLVHANEK
+166 
-176 AIEKAEELRD
+176 
-186 KYNDFKETNASN
+186 
-198 VKTLNDLKDEFE
+198 
-210 ELSDG
+210 
-215 VSQYGDNISLTTE
+215 E
-228 QYARYQEIVQQI
+228 QWI
-240 VGMSPSLAE
+240 
-249 GYDTENG
+249 
-256 YIADKNGLL
+256 
-265 ERAIELQ
+265 
-272 EIEYRNELRKITN
+272 
-285 LDNLKTSMS
+285 
-294 GYIAEYKEAL
+294 
-304 NGGYVTSEGN
+304 GN
-314 IIGTTIDTDFK
+314 IG
-325 NSLWEVFNTNNRDN
+325 
-339 YDGQSMARDIME
+339 
-351 SLGVKDIDKEIEKY
+351 
-365 INEYGYWQDSDF
+365 
-377 WNDYCDKIVSNL
+377 
-389 DVVTNSL
+389 
-396 TAEEVGLDDT
+396 
-406 IFDQNIEKL
+406 
-415 ESYAEQYSDMKDS
+415 
-428 VKSANESIQTDLGHI
+428 
-443 AEYADGYSDLSKEQQ
+443 
-458 KFVTDYLK
+458 
-466 GFDISDITSENSMGI
+466 
-481 LEYDEDKM
+481 
-489 ASVKNQIKKFVEELS
+489 
-504 HDDSTK
+504 
-510 QALTDLY
+510 
-517 APPSDNETI
+517 
-526 EEYKNRID
+526 
-534 SALEVIRKYCEAN
+534 
-547 GIEIPVGISDVED
+547 SDVQH
-560 STTDLEDSYKQ
+560 K
-571 TITNA
+571 
-576 QEKFDTKMSEDQ
+576 
-588 LSAVEYYN
+588 
-596 QATESAEK
+596 
-604 YRSSLDDIYKSYN
+604 
-617 GISNVDR
+617 
-624 DIIYWDD
+624 
-631 ENLEKYKS
+631 
-639 FIESWGESAEDLK
+639 
-652 GTWSTVLGSSEN
+652 
-664 IDGVEVAFTAMLQ
+664 
-677 TDHGLVPLDQDT
+677 
-689 FWDYFDTIFNQSWNE
+689 
-704 DGTFNADKFIKL
+704 
-716 DSEGADMMINGQMEH
+716 
-731 VANMIA
+731 
-737 AAEGQYMNGVKLTA
+737 
-751 DDVIAIGSPG
+751 
-761 YDENGKDLLPGNNSK
+761 
-776 YKGNSMH
+776 
-783 EVQEWALENR
+783 
-793 YALAQL
+793 
-799 DEQAKKSNTTVNQLI
+799 
-814 ADTEKFG
+814 
-821 DNTDWESWFAENVHT
+821 
-836 QEEIDKWREIAQ
+836 
-848 NCNDATEA
+848 
-856 KKKYLKADTSKEPP
+856 PP

-900 AYNTLNSAIDE
+900 AYNTLNSAIEE
-911 YNNSGSISIDTLQ
+911 YNDSGSISIDALQ
-924 SIVALGDDWYD
+924 SIIALGDDWYD

-1133 RMANEYLA
+1133 KMADEYLA

-1166 SEVTDAIKDY
+1166 SKVADAIKDY
-1176 QTWANKVDDINSQLI
+1176 QTWADKVDDINSQLI

-1310 RSINELHWNTLEKIK
+1310 KSINELHWNTLEKIK
-1325 DQFSSISSELDNL
+1325 DQFSSISSELDSL

-1355 EAITQIGLLAQKY
+1355 ESITRIGLLAQKY
-1368 ELAKNEVSQY
+1368 ELARNEVAQY

-1436 DAIDEETDAYEELIN
+1436 DAINDETDAYEELIN

-1560 AISEAKSRAN
+1560 AINEAKSRAN

-1581 KQGITI
+1581 KQGVTI

>member
-1 MIFKTF
+1 MAVQYNSKDNTWSTWLDIFKKEIPEASEESINAFEKLAKAQAKGYDPTINDRMDRWIHQNKLADESLIKF
-7 DSDIDNMSSRWG
+7 LRDTEYSEKTLANYQQYLKNSANSMTLFQRAGKAASSAA
-19 MFGKSFSDIG
+19 KSF
-29 DTITTKWKQ
+29 
-38 VTDYVAV
+38 
-45 TNDATISGMMSAWKG
+45 
-60 TSPVQ
+60 
-65 FLSDDSVVN
+65 
-74 VLNDYNKALDKG
+74 
-86 AEATAKFFEAGTDN
+86 
-100 DFMNGWLKQLKG
+100 
-112 APATMDDYK
+112 
-121 AAVAKA
+121 
-127 ELAQNGLTASMVASK
+127 
-142 VAALALNVAVSMGVS
+142 VAALSSMAIMWAVTEGISLLIKGVS
-157 IAISALIKL
+157 KL
-166 VDNLVHANEK
+166 NEKFNETIQLNKEIEKLNKSYDKNKQSIEDINTSLDDNLKRIKELQSLDNITYADEEEIKKLKQANNELKNQKKFIEEIQAKNGQDYIKKIAEK
-176 AIEKAEELRD
+176 D
-186 KYNDFKETNASN
+186 YNDFKTNVS
-198 VKTLNDLKDEFE
+198 KYDKDAEMRTY
-210 ELSDG
+210 DWATGG
-215 VSQYGDNISLTTE
+215 VTTIGRMA
-228 QYARYQEIVQQI
+228 Y
-240 VGMSPSLAE
+240 
-249 GYDTENG
+249 
-256 YIADKNGLL
+256 
-265 ERAIELQ
+265 
-272 EIEYRNELRKITN
+272 RKI
-285 LDNLKTSMS
+285 
-294 GYIAEYKEAL
+294 
-304 NGGYVTSEGN
+304 
-314 IIGTTIDTDFK
+314 
-325 NSLWEVFNTNNRDN
+325 FN
-339 YDGQSMARDIME
+339 
-351 SLGVKDIDKEIEKY
+351 
-365 INEYGYWQDSDF
+365 
-377 WNDYCDKIVSNL
+377 
-389 DVVTNSL
+389 
-396 TAEEVGLDDT
+396 DD
-406 IFDQNIEKL
+406 
-415 ESYAEQYSDMKDS
+415 
-428 VKSANESIQTDLGHI
+428 
-443 AEYADGYSDLSKEQQ
+443 
-458 KFVTDYLK
+458 TDYLK
-466 GFDISDITSENSMGI
+466 
-481 LEYDEDKM
+481 
-489 ASVKNQIKKFVEELS
+489 
-504 HDDSTK
+504 
-510 QALTDLY
+510 
-517 APPSDNETI
+517 
-526 EEYKNRID
+526 
-534 SALEVIRKYCEAN
+534 
-547 GIEIPVGISDVED
+547 
-560 STTDLEDSYKQ
+560 
-571 TITNA
+571 
-576 QEKFDTKMSEDQ
+576 
-588 LSAVEYYN
+588 
-596 QATESAEK
+596 
-604 YRSSLDDIYKSYN
+604 
-617 GISNVDR
+617 
-624 DIIYWDD
+624 
-631 ENLEKYKS
+631 
-639 FIESWGESAEDLK
+639 
-652 GTWSTVLGSSEN
+652 
-664 IDGVEVAFTAMLQ
+664 
-677 TDHGLVPLDQDT
+677 
-689 FWDYFDTIFNQSWNE
+689 
-704 DGTFNADKFIKL
+704 
-716 DSEGADMMINGQMEH
+716 
-731 VANMIA
+731 
-737 AAEGQYMNGVKLTA
+737 
-751 DDVIAIGSPG
+751 
-761 YDENGKDLLPGNNSK
+761 
-776 YKGNSMH
+776 
-783 EVQEWALENR
+783 
-793 YALAQL
+793 
-799 DEQAKKSNTTVNQLI
+799 
-814 ADTEKFG
+814 
-821 DNTDWESWFAENVHT
+821 
-836 QEEIDKWREIAQ
+836 
-848 NCNDATEA
+848 
-856 KKKYLKADTSKEPP
+856 
-870 VFSDIFSLKD
+870 
-880 TNDTLTTLGK
+880 
-890 ISESIDTIQN
+890 
-900 AYNTLNSAIDE
+900 LNSAIEKYEKLLKLKDE
-911 YNNSGSISIDTLQ
+911 GVTEVETKVKAGLFGTSTETQNQDIDKVMDKSLETIQKRYEKVSAIIDDVKEKYPDLMDTKKMQEYLQEQLSLYKYIDYDSWADTTVTNLLRSGYFDGIGEEVKAKIENGFNFNDIYNDLENSDVGERLVRSIANNLYDNSSDESLKKAASYLVNLLRDETSQAAESLGEYSLTDIFQLKDANNESTELGQLSDQLDNIQSAYTNLMNTIDQYNETGYITVDQYQAILSNGSQFLDYLIDEDGNLKTDTESMKELTKARLLAMEAQMQQGLIDNVTGINTEADAMTYLSSTNYELAESYNAVSEAALEAWKAQALKNGISQDTIDKVLNKRQSDSKKISDLTQKTILGVDTNPDATLRSSSSNSGS
-924 SIVALGDDWYD
+924 
-935 YLLDENGALK
+935 
-945 LDKESLQALTLS
+945 
-957 RLADMK
+957 
-963 AQIQQNM
+963 
-970 IDSVKK
+970 
-976 INDDAS
+976 
-982 AKEYLTSTNYKTA
+982 
-995 DSIEAV
+995 
-1001 TDAMIDQALAE
+1001 
-1012 KRLLVDSGDLSQENY
+1012 
-1027 DLIEKKLRGDIEKS
+1027 
-1041 NLLVSNISLDDISLS
+1041 
-1056 GGSSSSKSNSKSNSK
+1056 SKSNSK

-1094 QKHIEQLEGSANK
+1094 QKHIEQLEGSGNK
-1107 NALVDSLV
+1107 NALTDSLI

-1176 QTWANKVDDINSQLI
+1176 QTWADKVDDINSQLI

-1235 QEQNVGQGFYEE
+1235 QGQNVGQGFYEE

-1310 RSINELHWNTLEKIK
+1310 KSINELHWNTLEKIK
-1325 DQFSSISSELDNL
+1325 DQFSSISSELDSL

-1355 EAITQIGLLAQKY
+1355 ESITRIGLLAQKY
-1368 ELAKNEVSQY
+1368 ELARNEVAQY

>member
-1 MIFKTF
+1 MIDMVSLNNTFANNSMIFKTIDSSVDSTRKTLALFNKDWNTYKTNWQQGFSQNGVAGGIKSIFQSSNSNSVISKDQLQILRNWNNAVAHGCTNQETFNRIIKNADSNTKLYFSGLNKGKGSVEGLKNAQNGAKQSTIGLTIAQTALNAAISFGITAAIMLAIKGF
-7 DSDIDNMSSRWG
+7 DKLANSAKRASEAAD
-19 MFGKSFSDIG
+19 KAFSDTTEKVQKNEDEAKSLDELISKYKELKESENLDVNSRKEIKEIQNDIADLVGVQASNLDLVNGKLDDEIAKLDEISAKEAKKAYETATANYYNSKKASEKATG
-29 DTITTKWKQ
+29 DDSFLFIDGYAYTGKREKEAEKVLKNAGFGGNVQ
-38 VTDYVAV
+38 LGGFFGNKLVVTD
-45 TNDATISGMMSAWKG
+45 S
-60 TSPVQ
+60 
-65 FLSDDSVVN
+65 F
-74 VLNDYNKALDKG
+74 
-86 AEATAKFFEAGTDN
+86 DN
-100 DFMNGWLKQLKG
+100 DIKELKG
-112 APATMDDYK
+112 AQEKADYLQSMID
-121 AAVAKA
+121 VL
-127 ELAQNGLTASMVASK
+127 EQNGQ
-142 VAALALNVAVSMGVS
+142 
-157 IAISALIKL
+157 
-166 VDNLVHANEK
+166 K
-176 AIEKAEELRD
+176 A
-186 KYNDFKETNASN
+186 
-198 VKTLNDLKDEFE
+198 
-210 ELSDG
+210 
-215 VSQYGDNISLTTE
+215 
-228 QYARYQEIVQQI
+228 
-240 VGMSPSLAE
+240 
-249 GYDTENG
+249 
-256 YIADKNGLL
+256 
-265 ERAIELQ
+265 
-272 EIEYRNELRKITN
+272 
-285 LDNLKTSMS
+285 
-294 GYIAEYKEAL
+294 
-304 NGGYVTSEGN
+304 
-314 IIGTTIDTDFK
+314 
-325 NSLWEVFNTNNRDN
+325 
-339 YDGQSMARDIME
+339 
-351 SLGVKDIDKEIEKY
+351 
-365 INEYGYWQDSDF
+365 
-377 WNDYCDKIVSNL
+377 
-389 DVVTNSL
+389 
-396 TAEEVGLDDT
+396 
-406 IFDQNIEKL
+406 
-415 ESYAEQYSDMKDS
+415 
-428 VKSANESIQTDLGHI
+428 
-443 AEYADGYSDLSKEQQ
+443 
-458 KFVTDYLK
+458 
-466 GFDISDITSENSMGI
+466 
-481 LEYDEDKM
+481 
-489 ASVKNQIKKFVEELS
+489 
-504 HDDSTK
+504 
-510 QALTDLY
+510 TDLY
-517 APPSDNETI
+517 AGLISQRDKYLQYIDNQQDAANSLVNSWISYSQFSNDELSKINVDSLDSFEEYRQKMI
-526 EEYKNRID
+526 EEAKNDESIGKMLSD
-534 SALEVIRKYCEAN
+534 GTLSDEDLENAVNDFMATSTKFSTWYEQWIGN
-547 GIEIPVGISDVED
+547 IGSDVQH
-560 STTDLEDSYKQ
+560 K
-571 TITNA
+571 
-576 QEKFDTKMSEDQ
+576 
-588 LSAVEYYN
+588 
-596 QATESAEK
+596 
-604 YRSSLDDIYKSYN
+604 
-617 GISNVDR
+617 
-624 DIIYWDD
+624 
-631 ENLEKYKS
+631 
-639 FIESWGESAEDLK
+639 
-652 GTWSTVLGSSEN
+652 
-664 IDGVEVAFTAMLQ
+664 
-677 TDHGLVPLDQDT
+677 
-689 FWDYFDTIFNQSWNE
+689 
-704 DGTFNADKFIKL
+704 
-716 DSEGADMMINGQMEH
+716 
-731 VANMIA
+731 
-737 AAEGQYMNGVKLTA
+737 
-751 DDVIAIGSPG
+751 
-761 YDENGKDLLPGNNSK
+761 
-776 YKGNSMH
+776 
-783 EVQEWALENR
+783 
-793 YALAQL
+793 
-799 DEQAKKSNTTVNQLI
+799 
-814 ADTEKFG
+814 
-821 DNTDWESWFAENVHT
+821 
-836 QEEIDKWREIAQ
+836 
-848 NCNDATEA
+848 
-856 KKKYLKADTSKEPP
+856 PP

-900 AYNTLNSAIDE
+900 AYNTLNSAIEE
-911 YNNSGSISIDTLQ
+911 YNDSGSISIDALQ
-924 SIVALGDDWYD
+924 SIIALGDDWYD

-1115 DINKSKMNTL
+1115 DINKSKMSTL

-1133 RMANEYLA
+1133 KMADEYLA

-1166 SEVTDAIKDY
+1166 SKVTDAIKDY
-1176 QTWANKVDDINSQLI
+1176 QTWADKVDDINSQLI

-1310 RSINELHWNTLEKIK
+1310 KSINELHWNTLEKIK

-1355 EAITQIGLLAQKY
+1355 EAITQIGLLTQKY
-1368 ELAKNEVSQY
+1368 ELARNEVSQY

-1436 DAIDEETDAYEELIN
+1436 EAIDEETDAYEELIN

-1536 KDAQDKRTEA
+1536 KDTQDKRTEA

-1560 AISEAKSRAN
+1560 AINEAKSRAN

-1581 KQGITI
+1581 KQDITI

>member
-1 MIFKTF
+1 MIAMVSSNNTFANNSMIFKTIDSSVDSTRKTLALFNKDWNTYKTNWQQGFSQNGVAGGIKSIFQSSNSNSVISKDQLQILRNWNNAVAHGCTDQETFNRIIKDADSNTKLYFSGLNKGKGSVEGLKKVQNDAKQSTIGLTLAETALNAAISFGITAAITLAIKGF
-7 DSDIDNMSSRWG
+7 DKLANSAKRASEAADEAFSDTSEKVQKNEEEAKSLDELISKYKELKTSENLDVDGRKEIKEIQNDIADLVGVQASNLDLVNGKLDDEIAKLDEISAKEAKKVYETATANYNNSKKATDKATGDDSFLFVDGYAYTGKREKEAEKVLKNAGFGGNVQSGGFFGNTLFVMDSFDNDMKELKGAQEKADYLQSMIDVLEQNGQRATDLYTGLISQRDKYLQYIDNQQDAANSLVNSWISYSQFSNDELSKINVDSLDSFEEYRQKMIEEAKNDESI
-19 MFGKSFSDIG
+19 GK
-29 DTITTKWKQ
+29 
-38 VTDYVAV
+38 
-45 TNDATISGMMSAWKG
+45 M
-60 TSPVQ
+60 
-65 FLSDDSVVN
+65 LSD
-74 VLNDYNKALDKG
+74 
-86 AEATAKFFEAGTDN
+86 GTLSDEDLENAVN
-100 DFMNGWLKQLKG
+100 DFM
-112 APATMDDYK
+112 ATSTKFSTWY
-121 AAVAKA
+121 
-127 ELAQNGLTASMVASK
+127 
-142 VAALALNVAVSMGVS
+142 
-157 IAISALIKL
+157 
-166 VDNLVHANEK
+166 
-176 AIEKAEELRD
+176 
-186 KYNDFKETNASN
+186 
-198 VKTLNDLKDEFE
+198 
-210 ELSDG
+210 
-215 VSQYGDNISLTTE
+215 E
-228 QYARYQEIVQQI
+228 QWI
-240 VGMSPSLAE
+240 
-249 GYDTENG
+249 
-256 YIADKNGLL
+256 
-265 ERAIELQ
+265 
-272 EIEYRNELRKITN
+272 
-285 LDNLKTSMS
+285 
-294 GYIAEYKEAL
+294 
-304 NGGYVTSEGN
+304 GN
-314 IIGTTIDTDFK
+314 IG
-325 NSLWEVFNTNNRDN
+325 
-339 YDGQSMARDIME
+339 
-351 SLGVKDIDKEIEKY
+351 
-365 INEYGYWQDSDF
+365 
-377 WNDYCDKIVSNL
+377 
-389 DVVTNSL
+389 
-396 TAEEVGLDDT
+396 
-406 IFDQNIEKL
+406 
-415 ESYAEQYSDMKDS
+415 
-428 VKSANESIQTDLGHI
+428 
-443 AEYADGYSDLSKEQQ
+443 
-458 KFVTDYLK
+458 
-466 GFDISDITSENSMGI
+466 
-481 LEYDEDKM
+481 
-489 ASVKNQIKKFVEELS
+489 
-504 HDDSTK
+504 
-510 QALTDLY
+510 
-517 APPSDNETI
+517 
-526 EEYKNRID
+526 
-534 SALEVIRKYCEAN
+534 
-547 GIEIPVGISDVED
+547 SDVQH
-560 STTDLEDSYKQ
+560 K
-571 TITNA
+571 
-576 QEKFDTKMSEDQ
+576 
-588 LSAVEYYN
+588 
-596 QATESAEK
+596 
-604 YRSSLDDIYKSYN
+604 
-617 GISNVDR
+617 
-624 DIIYWDD
+624 
-631 ENLEKYKS
+631 
-639 FIESWGESAEDLK
+639 
-652 GTWSTVLGSSEN
+652 
-664 IDGVEVAFTAMLQ
+664 
-677 TDHGLVPLDQDT
+677 
-689 FWDYFDTIFNQSWNE
+689 
-704 DGTFNADKFIKL
+704 
-716 DSEGADMMINGQMEH
+716 
-731 VANMIA
+731 
-737 AAEGQYMNGVKLTA
+737 
-751 DDVIAIGSPG
+751 
-761 YDENGKDLLPGNNSK
+761 
-776 YKGNSMH
+776 
-783 EVQEWALENR
+783 
-793 YALAQL
+793 
-799 DEQAKKSNTTVNQLI
+799 
-814 ADTEKFG
+814 
-821 DNTDWESWFAENVHT
+821 
-836 QEEIDKWREIAQ
+836 
-848 NCNDATEA
+848 
-856 KKKYLKADTSKEPP
+856 PP

-900 AYNTLNSAIDE
+900 AYNTLNSAIEE
-911 YNNSGSISIDTLQ
+911 YNDSGSISIDALQ
-924 SIVALGDDWYD
+924 SIIALGDDWYD

-1133 RMANEYLA
+1133 KMADEYLA

-1166 SEVTDAIKDY
+1166 SKVADAIKDY
-1176 QTWANKVDDINSQLI
+1176 QTWADKVDDINSQLI

-1310 RSINELHWNTLEKIK
+1310 KSINELHWNTLEKIK
-1325 DQFSSISSELDNL
+1325 DQFSSISSELDSL

-1560 AISEAKSRAN
+1560 AINEAKSRAN

-1587 ASCIITPWRTGSS
+1587 ASCIMTPWRTGSS

-1631 TQANNMASTIMSAFN
+1631 IQANNMASTIMSAFN

-1680 ALNSTYGNGAVN
+1680 ALNSGYGNGAVN

-1843 QNNFTKVGSSTPIIN
+1843 QNNLTRVGSSTPIIN

>member
-1 MIFKTF
+1 MAENEGVSAKQKDIVETISQIAAKETLIEVSNKELLSNVNEKLAKTGVTSATEELTIAKLREVAASNEEGSALAKETLEMLGLGEASKATSIALKGLAMVGNMIAAWAIAEVLQLAIKGL
-7 DSDIDNMSSRWG
+7 DELANSVDNCKERVDTLMSSYQ
-19 MFGKSFSDIG
+19 
-29 DTITTKWKQ
+29 T
-38 VTDYVAV
+38 
-45 TNDATISGMMSAWKG
+45 
-60 TSPVQ
+60 
-65 FLSDDSVVN
+65 
-74 VLNDYNKALDKG
+74 ALDTANSNASRVEELASDYEKLSKG
-86 AEATAKFFEAGTDN
+86 VNNLGENVSLTSKEYEQYNSLVSEIADMFPTLIQGYNDQGTAILN
-100 DFMNGWLKQLKG
+100 LKG
-112 APATMDDYK
+112 
-121 AAVAKA
+121 
-127 ELAQNGLTASMVASK
+127 
-142 VAALALNVAVSMGVS
+142 NVEG
-157 IAISALIKL
+157 
-166 VDNLVHANEK
+166 
-176 AIEKAEELRD
+176 LRD
-186 KYNDFKETNASN
+186 A
-198 VKTLNDLKDEFE
+198 
-210 ELSDG
+210 
-215 VSQYGDNISLTTE
+215 
-228 QYARYQEIVQQI
+228 
-240 VGMSPSLAE
+240 
-249 GYDTENG
+249 
-256 YIADKNGLL
+256 
-265 ERAIELQ
+265 
-272 EIEYRNELRKITN
+272 
-285 LDNLKTSMS
+285 
-294 GYIAEYKEAL
+294 YKEAQTEAYNTL
-304 NGGYVTSEGN
+304 IASGENGDGN
-314 IIGTTIDTDFK
+314 DIIK
-325 NSLWEVFNTNNRDN
+325 QWEDIHNT
-339 YDGQSMARDIME
+339 GFFARLFD
-351 SLGVKDIDKEIEKY
+351 LGAADVGGKISVSDALAQLEEIQK
-365 INEYGYWQDSDF
+365 
-377 WNDYCDKIVSNL
+377 
-389 DVVTNSL
+389 L
-396 TAEEVGLDDT
+396 TAEEYR
-406 IFDQNIEKL
+406 NIENIVEVGSHKEI
-415 ESYAEQYSDMKDS
+415 ESLTD
-428 VKSANESIQTDLGHI
+428 IQKEIGYGSYIGKALGI
-443 AEYADGYSDLSKEQQ
+443 DEN
-458 KFVTDYLK
+458 VTDK
-466 GFDISDITSENSMGI
+466 EF
-481 LEYDEDKM
+481 
-489 ASVKNQIKKFVEELS
+489 EEAK
-504 HDDSTK
+504 K
-510 QALTDLY
+510 QAKILAQTY
-517 APPSDNETI
+517 NAEI
-526 EEYKNRID
+526 E
-534 SALEVIRKYCEAN
+534 SAL
-547 GIEIPVGISDVED
+547 SDVETLANAYLMTNDDYSKLTDNSKTAASLLVNNLTEDIANDFSSKEDVGSWVD
-560 STTDLEDSYKQ
+560 SVVSKLQNNPTLSNAINGLFTTDLSNMSVDEVKAVVDRYINTIAKILEEDPVELKIRLGFDSYDKLAKEYNQ
-571 TITNA
+571 TIENA

-856 KKKYLKADTSKEPP
+856 KKKYLKADTSKETPI
-870 VFSDIFSLKD
+870 FSDIFSLKD
-880 TNDTLTTLGK
+880 TEDNLTALGK

-1094 QKHIEQLEGSANK
+1094 QKHIEQLEGSGNK
-1107 NALVDSLV
+1107 NALTDSLI

-1505 LAEAVNDLEDYK
+1505 LAEVVNDLEDYK

-1560 AISEAKSRAN
+1560 AINEAKSRAN

-1587 ASCIITPWRTGSS
+1587 ASCIINPWRTGSS

-1830 PKLEDFVKTFKLP
+1830 PKLEDFVK
-1843 QNNFTKVGSSTPIIN
+1843 V
-1858 IDAGITVQGN
+1858 
-1868 IDKNF
+1868 
-1873 AKEFENMQ
+1873 
-1881 NQLTK
+1881 
-1886 NVTGKIATS
+1886 
-1895 LEKLGMQKNN
+1895 
-1905 CRPL
+1905 

>member
-1 MIFKTF
+1 MAVQYDSKNNAWGGFIIDAYKAKKGIVEVSEEATKLFDKYKDKDLSNAMNQIMSHGTF
-7 DSDIDNMSSRWG
+7 DNFIEKNKLADETLISFLQDTEYSEKTLENYQLYLKKPTNSMTLFQRASKAASSAA
-19 MFGKSFSDIG
+19 KSF
-29 DTITTKWKQ
+29 
-38 VTDYVAV
+38 
-45 TNDATISGMMSAWKG
+45 
-60 TSPVQ
+60 
-65 FLSDDSVVN
+65 
-74 VLNDYNKALDKG
+74 
-86 AEATAKFFEAGTDN
+86 
-100 DFMNGWLKQLKG
+100 
-112 APATMDDYK
+112 
-121 AAVAKA
+121 
-127 ELAQNGLTASMVASK
+127 
-142 VAALALNVAVSMGVS
+142 VAALSSMAITWAITEGISLLIKGVS
-157 IAISALIKL
+157 KL
-166 VDNLVHANEK
+166 NEKFNETIQLNKEIEKLNKSYDKNKQSIEDINTSLDDNLKRIKELQSLDNITYADEEEIKKLKQANNELKNQKKFIEEIQAKNGQDYIKKIAEK
-176 AIEKAEELRD
+176 D
-186 KYNDFKETNASN
+186 YNDFKTNVS
-198 VKTLNDLKDEFE
+198 KYDKDAEMRTY
-210 ELSDG
+210 DWATGG
-215 VSQYGDNISLTTE
+215 VTTIGRMA
-228 QYARYQEIVQQI
+228 Y
-240 VGMSPSLAE
+240 
-249 GYDTENG
+249 
-256 YIADKNGLL
+256 
-265 ERAIELQ
+265 
-272 EIEYRNELRKITN
+272 RKI
-285 LDNLKTSMS
+285 
-294 GYIAEYKEAL
+294 
-304 NGGYVTSEGN
+304 
-314 IIGTTIDTDFK
+314 
-325 NSLWEVFNTNNRDN
+325 FN
-339 YDGQSMARDIME
+339 
-351 SLGVKDIDKEIEKY
+351 
-365 INEYGYWQDSDF
+365 
-377 WNDYCDKIVSNL
+377 
-389 DVVTNSL
+389 
-396 TAEEVGLDDT
+396 DD
-406 IFDQNIEKL
+406 
-415 ESYAEQYSDMKDS
+415 
-428 VKSANESIQTDLGHI
+428 
-443 AEYADGYSDLSKEQQ
+443 
-458 KFVTDYLK
+458 TDYLK
-466 GFDISDITSENSMGI
+466 
-481 LEYDEDKM
+481 
-489 ASVKNQIKKFVEELS
+489 
-504 HDDSTK
+504 
-510 QALTDLY
+510 
-517 APPSDNETI
+517 
-526 EEYKNRID
+526 
-534 SALEVIRKYCEAN
+534 
-547 GIEIPVGISDVED
+547 
-560 STTDLEDSYKQ
+560 
-571 TITNA
+571 
-576 QEKFDTKMSEDQ
+576 
-588 LSAVEYYN
+588 
-596 QATESAEK
+596 
-604 YRSSLDDIYKSYN
+604 
-617 GISNVDR
+617 
-624 DIIYWDD
+624 
-631 ENLEKYKS
+631 
-639 FIESWGESAEDLK
+639 
-652 GTWSTVLGSSEN
+652 
-664 IDGVEVAFTAMLQ
+664 
-677 TDHGLVPLDQDT
+677 
-689 FWDYFDTIFNQSWNE
+689 
-704 DGTFNADKFIKL
+704 
-716 DSEGADMMINGQMEH
+716 
-731 VANMIA
+731 
-737 AAEGQYMNGVKLTA
+737 
-751 DDVIAIGSPG
+751 
-761 YDENGKDLLPGNNSK
+761 
-776 YKGNSMH
+776 
-783 EVQEWALENR
+783 
-793 YALAQL
+793 
-799 DEQAKKSNTTVNQLI
+799 
-814 ADTEKFG
+814 
-821 DNTDWESWFAENVHT
+821 
-836 QEEIDKWREIAQ
+836 
-848 NCNDATEA
+848 
-856 KKKYLKADTSKEPP
+856 
-870 VFSDIFSLKD
+870 
-880 TNDTLTTLGK
+880 
-890 ISESIDTIQN
+890 
-900 AYNTLNSAIDE
+900 LNSAIEKYEKLLKLKDE
-911 YNNSGSISIDTLQ
+911 GVTEVETKVKAGLFGTSTETQNQDIDKVMDKSLETIQKRYEKVSAIIDDVKEKYPDLMDTKEMQEYLQEQLSLYKYIDYDSWADTTVTNLLRSGYFDGIGEEVKAKIENGFNFNDIYNDLENSDVGERLVRSIANNLYDNSSDESLKKAASYLVNLLRDETSQAAESLGEYSLTDIFQLKDANNESTELGKLSDQLDNIQSAYASLMDTIDQYNETGYITVDQYQAILSNGSQFL
-924 SIVALGDDWYD
+924 D
-935 YLLDENGALK
+935 YLIDEDGNLK
-945 LDKESLQALTLS
+945 TDTESMKELTKARLLAMEAQMQQGLIDNVTGINTEADAMTYLS
-957 RLADMK
+957 
-963 AQIQQNM
+963 
-970 IDSVKK
+970 
-976 INDDAS
+976 
-982 AKEYLTSTNYKTA
+982 STNYELA
-995 DSIEAV
+995 ESYNAVSEAALEAWKV
-1001 TDAMIDQALAE
+1001 QALNNGISQDTIDKVLN
-1012 KRLLVDSGDLSQENY
+1012 KRKSDSKKISDLTQKTILGVDTNPDATL
-1027 DLIEKKLRGDIEKS
+1027 KTS
-1041 NLLVSNISLDDISLS
+1041 NSN
-1056 GGSSSSKSNSKSNSK
+1056 SSSSKSNSK

-1107 NALVDSLV
+1107 NALTDSLI

-1176 QTWANKVDDINSQLI
+1176 QTWADKVDDINSQLI

-1215 YSILDKNK
+1215 YGILDKNK
-1223 SKIKDVVSLLET
+1223 SKIKDVISLLET

-1310 RSINELHWNTLEKIK
+1310 KSINELHWNTLEKIK
-1325 DQFSSISSELDNL
+1325 DQFSSISSELDSL

-1355 EAITQIGLLAQKY
+1355 ESITRIGLLAQKY
-1368 ELAKNEVSQY
+1368 ELARNEVAQY

-1536 KDAQDKRTEA
+1536 KDAQDKRTKA

-1560 AISEAKSRAN
+1560 AINEAKSRAN

-1587 ASCIITPWRTGSS
+1587 ASCIIAPWRTGSS

-1782 GVVNGKSN
+1782 GVVNGKSS
-1790 KLAQSFGEDVTIFAK
+1790 KLAQAFGEDVTILAK
-1805 KGERVLSLEQTK
+1805 KGERVLSLDQTK

-1823 SNLPEIT
+1823 ENLPEIT